1 MKSIRRSFSAKV
13 IMWVLL
19 LAVPVFLASV
29 GVLFWQSHKLIRAEA
44 VERATGVLT
53 CAMHR
58 INRYLITAETASN
71 TNAVWIDKQS
81 LHPDSLLAITNR
93 IAKTNPYTDGCAI
106 STEPGV
112 LSQYPDGFMAVSFN
126 QKDSVN
132 SFIENNNNFFQ
143 ERWYTIPRA
152 QRKTTWVVF
161 TDNNRN
167 QDVDEDATIASYAHP
182 LFNEKGKFIGVM
194 SIWLSL
200 QHISKIM
207 AEVRPYPHS
216 YYVMIDEKGRY
227 VGHPDSTRLF
237 NQTIFSVADPQH
249 QADLIALGY
258 EMTKGK
264 KGSMSLKVNGA
275 KSLVCYMPVKG
286 TPWSLA
292 IVCPHSD
299 ILRGFYR
306 LTYIVV
312 ALLFVGL
319 LLIFIRCHKTVT
331 ASLSPLQQLLEKTKA
346 VSNGHL
352 EVDIAHTKRTD
363 VIGGLQNSFA
373 TMLESLNY
381 YVNSVRTAT
390 DQTKRYNRELE
401 HATQLVIEAERRK
414 TIFIQNVT
422 HQIRTPLNIIM
433 GFAQVLSS
441 PTDDSSLSEELGEEE
456 IKSIAGTMTHNTR
469 LLIRMVMMLFDSSD
483 SGKSE
488 SEKCDKREMVACNET
503 CRTALKFIT
512 KHHPDVSVEFE
523 TKLDDDFCIHT
534 NGRYMEYSIEEL
546 LNNAVRY
553 SDQQHISLHVER
565 TEEYV
570 RFIVQDTGKGIAE
583 DDRETIFKFFTKIDD
598 FSEGLGLGLP
608 LTKRHAE
615 TLGGNLTLD
624 TSYTAGCRFIYQL
637 PIN

>member
-1 MKSIRRSFSAKV
+1 MMSIRRSFSAKV

-44 VERATGVLT
+44 VDKASNVLA

-58 INRYLITAETASN
+58 INRYLITTQTASH
-71 TNAVWIDKQS
+71 TNAWIVEQS
-81 LHPDSLLAITNR
+81 LYPDSIQAITNR
-93 IAKTNPYTDGCAI
+93 IATTNPYTDGCAI

-112 LSQYPDGFMAVSFN
+112 MPQYPDGFMSVSFN
-126 QKDSVN
+126 TKDSIN
-132 SFIENNNNFFQ
+132 TFIEPDHSYFQ
-143 ERWYTIPRA
+143 ERWYSIPRT
-152 QRKTTWVVF
+152 QRKPTWVVF
-161 TDNNRN
+161 NDKNRE
-167 QDVDEDATIASYAHP
+167 QETDEDATIAAYTHP
-182 LFNEKGKFIGVM
+182 LFNKKGKFVGVI

-200 QHISKIM
+200 QHISNIM

-258 EMTKGK
+258 EMTKGN
-264 KGSMSLKVNGA
+264 KGSMSVKINGK
-275 KSLVCYMPVKG
+275 KSLVCYMPVEG

-312 ALLFVGL
+312 ALLIVGL
-319 LLIFIRCHKTVT
+319 LLIFINCHKAVTV
-331 ASLSPLQQLLEKTKA
+331 SLSPLQQLLEKTKA

-352 EVDIAHTKRTD
+352 DVNIAHTKRTD

-381 YVNSVRTAT
+381 YINSVRTAT

-401 HATQLVIEAERRK
+401 HTTQLAVEAQRQK

-433 GFAQVLSS
+433 GFAQILNC
-441 PTDDSSLSEELGEEE
+441 PTDDTSLSEELGQDE
-456 IKSIAGTMTHNTR
+456 IKSIASTMTHNSR
-469 LLIRMVMMLFDSSD
+469 LLMRMVMMLFDSSD
-483 SGKSE
+483 NGKAE
-488 SEKCDKREMVACNET
+488 TANCDKREMVACNDV
-503 CRTALKFIT
+503 CQVALKFTT
-512 KHHPDVSVEFE
+512 KNHPDIPVEYKTE
-523 TKLDDDFCIHT
+523 LADDFCIHT
-534 NGRYMEYSIEEL
+534 NFRYLEYSLEEL
-546 LNNAVRY
+546 LSNAVRY
-553 SDQQHISLHVER
+553 SDQQHISLHVTR
-565 TEEYV
+565 NEEFV
-570 RFIVQDTGKGIAE
+570 RFVVQDTGNGIAE
-583 DDRETIFKFFTKIDD
+583 ADRDNIFKFFTKVDD

-615 TLGGNLTLD
+615 TLGGNLILD
-624 TSYTAGCRFIYQL
+624 TTYHEGSRFIFEI
-637 PIN
+637 PVA

>member
-1 MKSIRRSFSAKV
+1 MMSIRRSFSAKV

-44 VERATGVLT
+44 VDKASNVLA

-58 INRYLITAETASN
+58 INRYLITAQTASH
-71 TNAVWIDKQS
+71 TNAWLIEQS
-81 LHPDSLLAITNR
+81 LYPDSIQAITNR
-93 IAKTNPYTDGCAI
+93 IATTNPYTDGCAI

-112 LSQYPDGFMAVSFN
+112 IPQYPDGFMSVSFN
-126 QKDSVN
+126 TKDSVN
-132 SFIENNNNFFQ
+132 TFIEPDHSYFQ
-143 ERWYTIPRA
+143 ERWYSIPRT
-152 QRKTTWVVF
+152 QRKPTWVVF
-161 TDNNRN
+161 NDKNRE
-167 QDVDEDATIASYAHP
+167 QETDEDATIAAYTHP
-182 LFNEKGKFIGVM
+182 LFNKKGKFVGVI

-200 QHISKIM
+200 QHISNIM

-237 NQTIFSVADPQH
+237 NQTIFSVANPQH

-258 EMTKGK
+258 EMTKGN
-264 KGSMSLKVNGA
+264 KGSMSVKINGK
-275 KSLVCYMPVKG
+275 KSLVCYMPVEG

-312 ALLFVGL
+312 ALLIVGL
-319 LLIFIRCHKTVT
+319 LLIFINCHKAVTV
-331 ASLSPLQQLLEKTKA
+331 SLSPLQQLLEKTKA

-352 EVDIAHTKRTD
+352 DVDIAHTKRTD

-381 YVNSVRTAT
+381 YINSVRTAT

-401 HATQLVIEAERRK
+401 HTTQLAVEAQHQK

-433 GFAQVLSS
+433 GFAQVLSC
-441 PTDDSSLSEELGEEE
+441 PTDDTSLSEELGQDE
-456 IKSIAGTMTHNTR
+456 IKSIASTMTHNSR
-469 LLIRMVMMLFDSSD
+469 LLIRMVMMLFDSSEN
-483 SGKSE
+483 GKAE
-488 SEKCDKREMVACNET
+488 TANCDKREMVACNDV
-503 CRTALKFIT
+503 CQVALKFTT
-512 KHHPDVSVEFE
+512 KNHPDIPVEYKTE
-523 TKLDDDFCIHT
+523 LADDFCIHT
-534 NGRYMEYSIEEL
+534 NFRYLEYSLEEL
-546 LNNAVRY
+546 LSNAVRY
-553 SDQQHISLHVER
+553 SDQQHISLHVTR
-565 TEEYV
+565 NEEFV
-570 RFIVQDTGKGIAE
+570 RFVVQDTGNGIAE
-583 DDRETIFKFFTKIDD
+583 ADRDNIFKFFTKVDD

-615 TLGGNLTLD
+615 TLGGNLILD
-624 TSYTAGCRFIYQL
+624 TTYHEGSRFIFEI
-637 PIN
+637 PVA

>member
-1 MKSIRRSFSAKV
+1 MISIRRSFSAKV

-44 VERATGVLT
+44 VNKASNVLA

-58 INRYLITAETASN
+58 INRYLITTKTASH
-71 TNAVWIDKQS
+71 TNAWIVEQS
-81 LHPDSLLAITNR
+81 LYPDSILAMTNR
-93 IAKTNPYTDGCAI
+93 IATTNPYTDGCAI

-112 LSQYPDGFMAVSFN
+112 IPQYPDGFMSVSFN
-126 QKDSVN
+126 TKDSVN
-132 SFIENNNNFFQ
+132 TFIEPDHSYFQ
-143 ERWYTIPRA
+143 ERWYSIPRT
-152 QRKTTWVVF
+152 QRKPTWVVF
-161 TDNNRN
+161 NDKNRE
-167 QDVDEDATIASYAHP
+167 QETDEDATIAAYTHP
-182 LFNEKGKFIGVM
+182 LFNKKGKFVGVI

-200 QHISKIM
+200 QHISNIM

-258 EMTKGK
+258 EMTKGN
-264 KGSMSLKVNGA
+264 KGSMSVKINGK
-275 KSLVCYMPVKG
+275 KSLVCYMPVEG

-312 ALLFVGL
+312 ALLIVGL
-319 LLIFIRCHKTVT
+319 LLIFINCHKAVTV
-331 ASLSPLQQLLEKTKA
+331 SLSPLQQLLEKTKA

-352 EVDIAHTKRTD
+352 DVDIAHTKRTD

-381 YVNSVRTAT
+381 YINSVRTAT

-401 HATQLVIEAERRK
+401 HTTQLAVEAQRQK

-433 GFAQVLSS
+433 GFAQILNC
-441 PTDDSSLSEELGEEE
+441 PTDDTSLSEELGQDE
-456 IKSIAGTMTHNTR
+456 IKSIASTMTHNSR
-469 LLIRMVMMLFDSSD
+469 LLIRMVMMLFDSSEN
-483 SGKSE
+483 GKAE
-488 SEKCDKREMVACNET
+488 TANCDKREMVACNDV
-503 CRTALKFIT
+503 CQVALKFTT
-512 KHHPDVSVEFE
+512 KNHPDIPVEYKTE
-523 TKLDDDFCIHT
+523 LADDFCIHT
-534 NGRYMEYSIEEL
+534 NFRYLEYSLEEL
-546 LNNAVRY
+546 LCNAVRY
-553 SDQQHISLHVER
+553 SDQQHISLHVTRNKEF
-565 TEEYV
+565 V
-570 RFIVQDTGKGIAE
+570 RFVVQDTGKGIAE
-583 DDRETIFKFFTKIDD
+583 ADREHIFKFFTKVDD

-615 TLGGNLTLD
+615 TLGGNLILD
-624 TSYTAGCRFIYQL
+624 TTYHEGSRFIFEI
-637 PIN
+637 PVA

>member
-1 MKSIRRSFSAKV
+1 MMSIRRSFSAKV

-44 VERATGVLT
+44 VDKASNVLA

-58 INRYLITAETASN
+58 INRYLITTKTASH
-71 TNAVWIDKQS
+71 TNAWIVEQS
-81 LHPDSLLAITNR
+81 LYPDSIQAITNR
-93 IAKTNPYTDGCAI
+93 IATTNPYTDGCAI

-112 LSQYPDGFMAVSFN
+112 IPQYPDGFMSVSFN
-126 QKDSVN
+126 TKDSVN
-132 SFIENNNNFFQ
+132 TFIEPDHSYFQ
-143 ERWYTIPRA
+143 ERWYSIPRT
-152 QRKTTWVVF
+152 QRKPTWVVF
-161 TDNNRN
+161 NDKNRE
-167 QDVDEDATIASYAHP
+167 QETDEDATIAAYTHP
-182 LFNEKGKFIGVM
+182 LFNKKGKFVGVI

-200 QHISKIM
+200 QHISNIM

-258 EMTKGK
+258 EMTKGN
-264 KGSMSLKVNGA
+264 KGSMSVKINGK
-275 KSLVCYMPVKG
+275 KSLVCYMPVEG

-312 ALLFVGL
+312 ALLIVGL
-319 LLIFIRCHKTVT
+319 LLIFINCHKAVTV
-331 ASLSPLQQLLEKTKA
+331 SLSPLQQLLEKTKA

-352 EVDIAHTKRTD
+352 DVDIAHTKRTD

-381 YVNSVRTAT
+381 YINSVRTAT

-401 HATQLVIEAERRK
+401 HTTQLAVEAQRQK
-414 TIFIQNVT
+414 TVFIQNVT

-433 GFAQVLSS
+433 GFAQILNC
-441 PTDDSSLSEELGEEE
+441 PTDDTSLSEELGQDE
-456 IKSIAGTMTHNTR
+456 IKSIASTMTHNSR
-469 LLIRMVMMLFDSSD
+469 LLIRMVMMLFDSSEN
-483 SGKSE
+483 GKAE
-488 SEKCDKREMVACNET
+488 TANCDKREMVACNDV
-503 CRTALKFIT
+503 CQVALKFTT
-512 KHHPDVSVEFE
+512 KNHPDIPVEYKTE
-523 TKLDDDFCIHT
+523 LADDFCIHT
-534 NGRYMEYSIEEL
+534 NFRYLEYSLEEL
-546 LNNAVRY
+546 LSNAVRY
-553 SDQQHISLHVER
+553 SDQQHISLHVTRNKEF
-565 TEEYV
+565 V
-570 RFIVQDTGKGIAE
+570 RFVVQDTGNGIAE
-583 DDRETIFKFFTKIDD
+583 ADRDNIFKFFTKVDD

-615 TLGGNLTLD
+615 TLGGNLILD
-624 TSYTAGCRFIYQL
+624 TTYHEGSRFIFEI
-637 PIN
+637 PVA

>member
-1 MKSIRRSFSAKV
+1 MMSIRRSFSAKV

-44 VERATGVLT
+44 VDKASNVLA

-58 INRYLITAETASN
+58 INRYLITTKTASH
-71 TNAVWIDKQS
+71 TNAWIVEQS
-81 LHPDSLLAITNR
+81 LYPDSIQAITNR
-93 IAKTNPYTDGCAI
+93 IATTNPYTDGCAI

-112 LSQYPDGFMAVSFN
+112 IPQYPDGFMSVSFN
-126 QKDSVN
+126 TKDSVN
-132 SFIENNNNFFQ
+132 TFIEPDHSYFQ
-143 ERWYTIPRA
+143 ERWYSIPRT
-152 QRKTTWVVF
+152 QRKPTWVVF
-161 TDNNRN
+161 NDKNRE
-167 QDVDEDATIASYAHP
+167 QETDEDATIAAYTHP
-182 LFNEKGKFIGVM
+182 LFNKKGKFVGVI

-200 QHISKIM
+200 QHISNIM

-258 EMTKGK
+258 EMTKGN
-264 KGSMSLKVNGA
+264 KGSMSVKINGK
-275 KSLVCYMPVKG
+275 KSLVCYMPVEG

-312 ALLFVGL
+312 ALLIVGL
-319 LLIFIRCHKTVT
+319 LLIFINCHKAVTV
-331 ASLSPLQQLLEKTKA
+331 SLSPLQQLLEKTKA

-352 EVDIAHTKRTD
+352 DVDIAHTKRTD

-381 YVNSVRTAT
+381 YINSVRTAT

-401 HATQLVIEAERRK
+401 HTTQLAVEAQRQK
-414 TIFIQNVT
+414 TVFIQNVT

-433 GFAQVLSS
+433 GFAQILNC
-441 PTDDSSLSEELGEEE
+441 PTDDTSLSEELGQDE
-456 IKSIAGTMTHNTR
+456 IKSIASTMTHNSR
-469 LLIRMVMMLFDSSD
+469 LLIRMVMMLFDSSEN
-483 SGKSE
+483 GKAE
-488 SEKCDKREMVACNET
+488 TANCDKREMVACNDV
-503 CRTALKFIT
+503 CQVALKFTT
-512 KHHPDVSVEFE
+512 KNHPDIPVEYKTE
-523 TKLDDDFCIHT
+523 LADDFCIHT
-534 NGRYMEYSIEEL
+534 NFRYLEYSLEEL
-546 LNNAVRY
+546 LSNAVRY
-553 SDQQHISLHVER
+553 SDQQHISLHVTRNKEF
-565 TEEYV
+565 V
-570 RFIVQDTGKGIAE
+570 RFVVQDTGKGIAE
-583 DDRETIFKFFTKIDD
+583 ADRDNIFKFFTKVDD

-615 TLGGNLTLD
+615 TLGGNLILD
-624 TSYTAGCRFIYQL
+624 TTYHEGSRFIFEI
-637 PIN
+637 PVA

>member
-1 MKSIRRSFSAKV
+1 MMSIRRSFSAKV

-44 VERATGVLT
+44 VDKASNVLA

-58 INRYLITAETASN
+58 INRYLITTKTASH
-71 TNAVWIDKQS
+71 TNAWIVEQS
-81 LHPDSLLAITNR
+81 LYPDSIQAITNR
-93 IAKTNPYTDGCAI
+93 IATTNPYTDGCAI

-112 LSQYPDGFMAVSFN
+112 IPQYPDGFMSVSFN
-126 QKDSVN
+126 TKDSVN
-132 SFIENNNNFFQ
+132 TFIEPDHSYFQ
-143 ERWYTIPRA
+143 ERWYSIPRT
-152 QRKTTWVVF
+152 QRKPTWVVF
-161 TDNNRN
+161 NDKNRE
-167 QDVDEDATIASYAHP
+167 QETDEDATIAAYTHP
-182 LFNEKGKFIGVM
+182 LFNKKGKFVGVI

-200 QHISKIM
+200 QHISNIM

-258 EMTKGK
+258 EMTKGN
-264 KGSMSLKVNGA
+264 KGSMSVKINGK
-275 KSLVCYMPVKG
+275 KSLVCYMPVEG

-312 ALLFVGL
+312 ALLIVGL
-319 LLIFIRCHKTVT
+319 LLIFINCHKAVTV
-331 ASLSPLQQLLEKTKA
+331 SLSPLQQLLEKTKA

-352 EVDIAHTKRTD
+352 DVDIAHTKRTD

-381 YVNSVRTAT
+381 YINSVRTAT

-401 HATQLVIEAERRK
+401 HTTQLAVEAQRQK

-433 GFAQVLSS
+433 GFAQILNC
-441 PTDDSSLSEELGEEE
+441 PTDDTSLSEELGQDE
-456 IKSIAGTMTHNTR
+456 IKSIASTMTHNSR

-483 SGKSE
+483 NGKAE
-488 SEKCDKREMVACNET
+488 TANCDKREMVACNDV
-503 CRTALKFIT
+503 CQVVLKFTT
-512 KHHPDVSVEFE
+512 KNHPDIPVEYKTE
-523 TKLDDDFCIHT
+523 LADDFCIHT
-534 NGRYMEYSIEEL
+534 NFRYLEYSLEEL
-546 LNNAVRY
+546 LSNAVRY
-553 SDQQHISLHVER
+553 SDQQHISLHVTR
-565 TEEYV
+565 NEEFV
-570 RFIVQDTGKGIAE
+570 RFVVQDTGKGIAE
-583 DDRETIFKFFTKIDD
+583 ADREHIFKFFTKVDD

-615 TLGGNLTLD
+615 TLGGNLILD
-624 TSYTAGCRFIYQL
+624 TTYHEGSRFIFEI
-637 PIN
+637 PVA

>member
-1 MKSIRRSFSAKV
+1 MMSIRRSFSAKV

-44 VERATGVLT
+44 VDKASNVLA

-58 INRYLITAETASN
+58 INRYLITTKTASH
-71 TNAVWIDKQS
+71 TNAWIVEQS
-81 LHPDSLLAITNR
+81 LYPDSIQAITNR
-93 IAKTNPYTDGCAI
+93 IATTNPYTDGCAI

-112 LSQYPDGFMAVSFN
+112 IPQYPDGFMSVSFN
-126 QKDSVN
+126 TKDSVN
-132 SFIENNNNFFQ
+132 TFIEPDHSYFQ
-143 ERWYTIPRA
+143 ERWYSIPRT
-152 QRKTTWVVF
+152 QRKPTWVVF
-161 TDNNRN
+161 NDKNRE
-167 QDVDEDATIASYAHP
+167 QETDEDATIAAYTHP
-182 LFNEKGKFIGVM
+182 LFNKKGKFVGVI

-200 QHISKIM
+200 QHISNIM

-258 EMTKGK
+258 EMTKGN
-264 KGSMSLKVNGA
+264 KGSMSVKINGK
-275 KSLVCYMPVKG
+275 KSLVCYMPVEG

-312 ALLFVGL
+312 ALLIVGL
-319 LLIFIRCHKTVT
+319 LLIFINCHKAVTV
-331 ASLSPLQQLLEKTKA
+331 SLSPLQQLLEKTKA

-352 EVDIAHTKRTD
+352 DVDIAHTKRTD

-381 YVNSVRTAT
+381 YINSVRTAT

-401 HATQLVIEAERRK
+401 HTTQLAVEAQRQK
-414 TIFIQNVT
+414 TVFIQNVT

-433 GFAQVLSS
+433 GFAQILNC
-441 PTDDSSLSEELGEEE
+441 PTDDTSLSEELGQDE
-456 IKSIAGTMTHNTR
+456 IKSIASTMTHNSR
-469 LLIRMVMMLFDSSD
+469 LLIRMVMMLFDSSEN
-483 SGKSE
+483 GKAE
-488 SEKCDKREMVACNET
+488 TANCDKREMVACNDV
-503 CRTALKFIT
+503 CQVALKFTT
-512 KHHPDVSVEFE
+512 KNHPDIPVEYKTE
-523 TKLDDDFCIHT
+523 LADDFCIHT
-534 NGRYMEYSIEEL
+534 NYRYLEYSLEEL
-546 LNNAVRY
+546 LSNAVRY
-553 SDQQHISLHVER
+553 SDQQHISLHVTR
-565 TEEYV
+565 NEEFV
-570 RFIVQDTGKGIAE
+570 RFVVQDTGKGIAE
-583 DDRETIFKFFTKIDD
+583 ADREHIFKFFTKVDD

-615 TLGGNLTLD
+615 TLGGNLILD
-624 TSYTAGCRFIYQL
+624 TTYHEGSRFIFEI
-637 PIN
+637 PVA

>member
-1 MKSIRRSFSAKV
+1 MMSIRRSFSAKV

-44 VERATGVLT
+44 VDKASNVLA

-58 INRYLITAETASN
+58 INRYLITTKTASH
-71 TNAVWIDKQS
+71 TNAWIVEQS
-81 LHPDSLLAITNR
+81 LYPDSIQAITNR
-93 IAKTNPYTDGCAI
+93 IATTNPYTDGCAI

-112 LSQYPDGFMAVSFN
+112 IPQYPDGFMSVSFN
-126 QKDSVN
+126 TKDSVN
-132 SFIENNNNFFQ
+132 TFIEPDHSYFQ
-143 ERWYTIPRA
+143 ERWYSIPRT
-152 QRKTTWVVF
+152 QRKPTWVVF
-161 TDNNRN
+161 NDKNRE
-167 QDVDEDATIASYAHP
+167 QETDEDATIAAYTHP
-182 LFNEKGKFIGVM
+182 LFNKKGKFVGVI

-200 QHISKIM
+200 QHISNIM

-258 EMTKGK
+258 EMTKGN
-264 KGSMSLKVNGA
+264 KGSMSVKINGK
-275 KSLVCYMPVKG
+275 KSLVCYMPVEG

-312 ALLFVGL
+312 ALLIVGL
-319 LLIFIRCHKTVT
+319 LLIFINCHKAVTV
-331 ASLSPLQQLLEKTKA
+331 SLSPLQQLLEKTKA

-352 EVDIAHTKRTD
+352 DVDIAHTKRTD

-381 YVNSVRTAT
+381 YINSVRTAT

-401 HATQLVIEAERRK
+401 HTTQLAVEAQRQK

-433 GFAQVLSS
+433 GFAQILNC
-441 PTDDSSLSEELGEEE
+441 PTDDTSLSEELGQDE
-456 IKSIAGTMTHNTR
+456 IKSIASTMTHNSR

-483 SGKSE
+483 NGKAE
-488 SEKCDKREMVACNET
+488 TANCDKREMVACNNV
-503 CRTALKFIT
+503 CQVALKFTT
-512 KHHPDVSVEFE
+512 KNHPDIPVEYKTE
-523 TKLDDDFCIHT
+523 LADDFCIHT
-534 NGRYMEYSIEEL
+534 NFRYLEYSLEEL
-546 LNNAVRY
+546 LSNAVRY
-553 SDQQHISLHVER
+553 SDQQHISLHVTR
-565 TEEYV
+565 NEEFV
-570 RFIVQDTGKGIAE
+570 RFVVQDTGKGIAE
-583 DDRETIFKFFTKIDD
+583 ADREHIFKFFTKVDD

-615 TLGGNLTLD
+615 TLGGNLILD
-624 TSYTAGCRFIYQL
+624 TTYHEGSRFIFEI
-637 PIN
+637 PVA

>member
-1 MKSIRRSFSAKV
+1 MMSIRRSFSAKV

-44 VERATGVLT
+44 VDKASNVLA

-58 INRYLITAETASN
+58 INRYLITTKTASH
-71 TNAVWIDKQS
+71 TNAWIVEQS
-81 LHPDSLLAITNR
+81 LYPDSILAMTNR
-93 IAKTNPYTDGCAI
+93 IATTNPYTDGCAI

-112 LSQYPDGFMAVSFN
+112 IPQYPDGFMSVSFN
-126 QKDSVN
+126 TKDSVN
-132 SFIENNNNFFQ
+132 TFIEPDHSYFQ
-143 ERWYTIPRA
+143 ERWYSIPRT
-152 QRKTTWVVF
+152 QRKPTWVVF
-161 TDNNRN
+161 NDKNRE
-167 QDVDEDATIASYAHP
+167 QETDEDATIAAYTHP
-182 LFNEKGKFIGVM
+182 LFNKKGKFVGVI

-200 QHISKIM
+200 QHISNIM

-258 EMTKGK
+258 EMTKGN
-264 KGSMSLKVNGA
+264 KGSMSVKINGK
-275 KSLVCYMPVKG
+275 KSLVCYMPVEG

-312 ALLFVGL
+312 ALLIVGL
-319 LLIFIRCHKTVT
+319 LLIFINCHKAVTV
-331 ASLSPLQQLLEKTKA
+331 SLSPLQQLLEKTKA

-352 EVDIAHTKRTD
+352 DVDIAHTKRTD

-381 YVNSVRTAT
+381 YINSVRTAT

-401 HATQLVIEAERRK
+401 HTTQLAVEAQRQK

-433 GFAQVLSS
+433 GFAQVLNC
-441 PTDDSSLSEELGEEE
+441 PTDDTSLSEELGQDE
-456 IKSIAGTMTHNTR
+456 IKSIASTMTHNSR
-469 LLIRMVMMLFDSSD
+469 LLIRMVMMLFDSSEN
-483 SGKSE
+483 GKAE
-488 SEKCDKREMVACNET
+488 TANCDKREMVACNDV
-503 CRTALKFIT
+503 CQVALKFTT
-512 KHHPDVSVEFE
+512 KNHPDIPVEYKTE
-523 TKLDDDFCIHT
+523 LADDFCIHT
-534 NGRYMEYSIEEL
+534 NFRYLEFSLEEL
-546 LNNAVRY
+546 LSNAVRY
-553 SDQQHISLHVER
+553 SDQQHISLHVTR
-565 TEEYV
+565 NEEFV
-570 RFIVQDTGKGIAE
+570 RFVVQDTGKGIAE
-583 DDRETIFKFFTKIDD
+583 ADRDNIFKFFTKVDD

-615 TLGGNLTLD
+615 TLGGNLILD
-624 TSYTAGCRFIYQL
+624 TTYHEGSRFIFEI
-637 PIN
+637 PVA

>member
-1 MKSIRRSFSAKV
+1 MMSIRRSFSAKV

-44 VERATGVLT
+44 VDKASNVLA

-58 INRYLITAETASN
+58 INRYLITTQTASH
-71 TNAVWIDKQS
+71 TNAWIVEQS
-81 LHPDSLLAITNR
+81 LYPDSIQAITNR
-93 IAKTNPYTDGCAI
+93 IATTNPYTDGCAI

-112 LSQYPDGFMAVSFN
+112 LPQYPDGFMSVSFN
-126 QKDSVN
+126 TKDSIN
-132 SFIENNNNFFQ
+132 TFIEPDHSYFQ
-143 ERWYTIPRA
+143 ERWYSIPRT
-152 QRKTTWVVF
+152 QRKPTWVVF
-161 TDNNRN
+161 NDKNRK
-167 QDVDEDATIASYAHP
+167 QETDEDATIAAYTHP
-182 LFNEKGKFIGVM
+182 LFNKKGKFVGVI

-200 QHISKIM
+200 QHISNIM

-258 EMTKGK
+258 EMTKGN
-264 KGSMSLKVNGA
+264 KGSMSVKINGK
-275 KSLVCYMPVKG
+275 KSLVCYMPVEG

-312 ALLFVGL
+312 ALLIVGL
-319 LLIFIRCHKTVT
+319 LLIFINCHKAVTV
-331 ASLSPLQQLLEKTKA
+331 SLSPLQQLLEKTKA

-352 EVDIAHTKRTD
+352 DVDIAHTKRTD

-381 YVNSVRTAT
+381 YINSVRTAT

-401 HATQLVIEAERRK
+401 HTTQLAVEAQRQK
-414 TIFIQNVT
+414 TVFIQNVT

-433 GFAQVLSS
+433 GFAQILNC
-441 PTDDSSLSEELGEEE
+441 PTDDTSLSEELGQDE
-456 IKSIAGTMTHNTR
+456 IKSIASTMTHNSR
-469 LLIRMVMMLFDSSD
+469 LLMRMVMMLFDSSD
-483 SGKSE
+483 NGKAE
-488 SEKCDKREMVACNET
+488 TANCDKREMVACNDV
-503 CRTALKFIT
+503 CQVALKFTT
-512 KHHPDVSVEFE
+512 KNHPDIPVEYKTE
-523 TKLDDDFCIHT
+523 LADDFCIHT
-534 NGRYMEYSIEEL
+534 NFRYLEYSLEEL
-546 LNNAVRY
+546 LSNAVRY
-553 SDQQHISLHVER
+553 SDQQHISLHVTR
-565 TEEYV
+565 NEEFV
-570 RFIVQDTGKGIAE
+570 RFVVQDTGNGIAE
-583 DDRETIFKFFTKIDD
+583 ADRDNIFKFFTKVDD

-615 TLGGNLTLD
+615 TLGGNLILD
-624 TSYTAGCRFIYQL
+624 TTYHEGSRFIFEI
-637 PIN
+637 PVA

>member
-1 MKSIRRSFSAKV
+1 MMSIRRSFSAKV

-44 VERATGVLT
+44 VDKASNVLA

-58 INRYLITAETASN
+58 INRYLITTKTASH
-71 TNAVWIDKQS
+71 TNAWIVEQS
-81 LHPDSLLAITNR
+81 LYPDSIQAITNR
-93 IAKTNPYTDGCAI
+93 IATTNPYTDGCAI

-112 LSQYPDGFMAVSFN
+112 IPQYPDGFMSVSFN
-126 QKDSVN
+126 TKDSVN
-132 SFIENNNNFFQ
+132 TFIEPDHSYFH
-143 ERWYTIPRA
+143 ERWYSIPRT
-152 QRKTTWVVF
+152 QRKPTWVVF
-161 TDNNRN
+161 NDKNRE
-167 QDVDEDATIASYAHP
+167 QETDEDATIAAYTHP
-182 LFNEKGKFIGVM
+182 LFNKKGKFVGVI

-200 QHISKIM
+200 QHISNIM

-258 EMTKGK
+258 EMTKGN
-264 KGSMSLKVNGA
+264 KGSMSVKINGK
-275 KSLVCYMPVKG
+275 KSLVCYMPVEG

-312 ALLFVGL
+312 ALLIVGL
-319 LLIFIRCHKTVT
+319 LLIFINCHKAVTV
-331 ASLSPLQQLLEKTKA
+331 SLSPLQQLLEKTKA

-352 EVDIAHTKRTD
+352 DVDIAHTKRTD

-381 YVNSVRTAT
+381 YINSVRTAT

-401 HATQLVIEAERRK
+401 HTTQLAVEAQRQK
-414 TIFIQNVT
+414 TVFIQNVT

-433 GFAQVLSS
+433 GFAQILNC
-441 PTDDSSLSEELGEEE
+441 PTDDTSLSEELGQDE
-456 IKSIAGTMTHNTR
+456 IKSIASTMTHNSR
-469 LLIRMVMMLFDSSD
+469 LLIRMVMMLFDSSEN
-483 SGKSE
+483 GKAE
-488 SEKCDKREMVACNET
+488 TANCDKREMVACNDV
-503 CRTALKFIT
+503 CQVALKFTT
-512 KHHPDVSVEFE
+512 KNHPDIPVEYKTE
-523 TKLDDDFCIHT
+523 LADDFCIHT
-534 NGRYMEYSIEEL
+534 NFRYLEYSLEEL
-546 LNNAVRY
+546 LSNAVRY
-553 SDQQHISLHVER
+553 SDQQHISLHVTR
-565 TEEYV
+565 NEEFV
-570 RFIVQDTGKGIAE
+570 RFVVQDTGNGIAE
-583 DDRETIFKFFTKIDD
+583 ADRDNIFKFFTKVDD

-615 TLGGNLTLD
+615 TLGGNLILD
-624 TSYTAGCRFIYQL
+624 TTYHEGSRFIFEI
-637 PIN
+637 PVA

>member
-1 MKSIRRSFSAKV
+1 MMSIRRSFSAKV

-44 VERATGVLT
+44 VDKASNVLA

-58 INRYLITAETASN
+58 INRYLITTKTASH
-71 TNAVWIDKQS
+71 TNAWIVEQS
-81 LHPDSLLAITNR
+81 LYPDSIQAITNR
-93 IAKTNPYTDGCAI
+93 IATTNPYTDGCAI

-112 LSQYPDGFMAVSFN
+112 IPQYPDGFMSVSFN
-126 QKDSVN
+126 TKDSVN
-132 SFIENNNNFFQ
+132 TFIEPDHSYFQ
-143 ERWYTIPRA
+143 ERWYSIPRT
-152 QRKTTWVVF
+152 QRKPTWVVF
-161 TDNNRN
+161 NDKNRE
-167 QDVDEDATIASYAHP
+167 QETDEDATIAAYTHP
-182 LFNEKGKFIGVM
+182 LFNKKGKFVGVI

-200 QHISKIM
+200 QHISNIM

-258 EMTKGK
+258 EMTKGN
-264 KGSMSLKVNGA
+264 KGSMSVKINGK
-275 KSLVCYMPVKG
+275 KSLVCYMPVEG

-312 ALLFVGL
+312 ALLIVGL
-319 LLIFIRCHKTVT
+319 LLIFINCHKAVTV
-331 ASLSPLQQLLEKTKA
+331 SLSPLQQLLEKTKA

-352 EVDIAHTKRTD
+352 DVDIAHTKRTD

-381 YVNSVRTAT
+381 YINSVRTAT

-401 HATQLVIEAERRK
+401 HTTQLAVEAQRQK
-414 TIFIQNVT
+414 TVFIQNVT

-433 GFAQVLSS
+433 GFAQILNC
-441 PTDDSSLSEELGEEE
+441 PTDDTSLSEELGQDE
-456 IKSIAGTMTHNTR
+456 IKSIASTMTHNSR

-483 SGKSE
+483 NGKAE
-488 SEKCDKREMVACNET
+488 TANCDKREMVACNDV
-503 CRTALKFIT
+503 CQVALKFTT
-512 KHHPDVSVEFE
+512 KNHPDIPVEYKTE
-523 TKLDDDFCIHT
+523 LADDFCIHT
-534 NGRYMEYSIEEL
+534 NFRYLEYSLEEL
-546 LNNAVRY
+546 LSNAVRY
-553 SDQQHISLHVER
+553 SDQQHISLHVTRNKEF
-565 TEEYV
+565 V
-570 RFIVQDTGKGIAE
+570 RFVVQDTGKGIAE
-583 DDRETIFKFFTKIDD
+583 ADREHIFKFFTKVDD

-615 TLGGNLTLD
+615 TLGGNLILD
-624 TSYTAGCRFIYQL
+624 TTYHEGSRFIFEI
-637 PIN
+637 PVA

>member
-1 MKSIRRSFSAKV
+1 MISIRRSFSAKV

-44 VERATGVLT
+44 VDKASNVLA

-58 INRYLITAETASN
+58 INRYLITTKTASH
-71 TNAVWIDKQS
+71 TNAWIVEQS
-81 LHPDSLLAITNR
+81 LYPDSIQAITNR
-93 IAKTNPYTDGCAI
+93 IATTNPYTDGCAI

-112 LSQYPDGFMAVSFN
+112 IPQYPDGFMSVSFN
-126 QKDSVN
+126 TKDSVN
-132 SFIENNNNFFQ
+132 TFIEPDHSYFQ
-143 ERWYTIPRA
+143 ERWYSIPRT
-152 QRKTTWVVF
+152 QRKPTWVVF
-161 TDNNRN
+161 NDKNRE
-167 QDVDEDATIASYAHP
+167 QETDEDATIAAYTHP
-182 LFNEKGKFIGVM
+182 LFNKKGKFVGVI

-200 QHISKIM
+200 QHISNIM

-258 EMTKGK
+258 EMTKGN
-264 KGSMSLKVNGA
+264 KGSMSVKINGK
-275 KSLVCYMPVKG
+275 KSLVCYMPVEG

-292 IVCPHSD
+292 IVCPHRD

-312 ALLFVGL
+312 ALLIVGL
-319 LLIFIRCHKTVT
+319 LLIFINCHKAVTV
-331 ASLSPLQQLLEKTKA
+331 SLSPLQQLLEKTKA

-352 EVDIAHTKRTD
+352 DVDIAHTKRTD

-381 YVNSVRTAT
+381 YINSVRTAT

-401 HATQLVIEAERRK
+401 HTTQLAVEAQRQK

-433 GFAQVLSS
+433 GFAQILNC
-441 PTDDSSLSEELGEEE
+441 PTDDTSLSEELGQDE
-456 IKSIAGTMTHNTR
+456 IKSIASTMTHNSR
-469 LLIRMVMMLFDSSD
+469 LLIRMVMMLFDSSEN
-483 SGKSE
+483 GKAE
-488 SEKCDKREMVACNET
+488 TANCDKREMVACNDV
-503 CRTALKFIT
+503 CQVALKFTT
-512 KHHPDVSVEFE
+512 KNHPDIPVEYKTE
-523 TKLDDDFCIHT
+523 LADDFCIHT
-534 NGRYMEYSIEEL
+534 NFRYLEYSLEEL
-546 LNNAVRY
+546 LSNAVRY
-553 SDQQHISLHVER
+553 SDQQHISLHVTR
-565 TEEYV
+565 NEEFV
-570 RFIVQDTGKGIAE
+570 RFVVQDTGKGIAE
-583 DDRETIFKFFTKIDD
+583 ADREHIFKFFTKVDD

-615 TLGGNLTLD
+615 TLGGNLILD
-624 TSYTAGCRFIYQL
+624 TTYHEGSRFIFEI
-637 PIN
+637 PVA

>member
-1 MKSIRRSFSAKV
+1 MMNIRRSFSAKV

-44 VERATGVLT
+44 VDKASNVLA

-58 INRYLITAETASN
+58 INRYLITTKTASH
-71 TNAVWIDKQS
+71 TNAWIVEQS
-81 LHPDSLLAITNR
+81 LYPDSIQAITNR
-93 IAKTNPYTDGCAI
+93 IATTNPYTDGCAI

-112 LSQYPDGFMAVSFN
+112 IPQYPDGFMSVSFN
-126 QKDSVN
+126 TKDSVN
-132 SFIENNNNFFQ
+132 TFIEPDHSYFQ
-143 ERWYTIPRA
+143 ERWYSIPRT
-152 QRKTTWVVF
+152 QRKPTWVVF
-161 TDNNRN
+161 NDKNRE
-167 QDVDEDATIASYAHP
+167 QETDEDATIAAYTHP
-182 LFNEKGKFIGVM
+182 LFNKKGKFVGVI

-200 QHISKIM
+200 QHISNIM

-258 EMTKGK
+258 EMTKGN
-264 KGSMSLKVNGA
+264 KGSMSVKINGK
-275 KSLVCYMPVKG
+275 KSLVCYMPVEG

-312 ALLFVGL
+312 ALLIVGL
-319 LLIFIRCHKTVT
+319 LLIFINCHKAVTV
-331 ASLSPLQQLLEKTKA
+331 SLSPLQQLLEKTKA

-352 EVDIAHTKRTD
+352 DVDIAHTKRTD

-381 YVNSVRTAT
+381 YINSVRTAT

-401 HATQLVIEAERRK
+401 HTTQLAVEAQRQK

-433 GFAQVLSS
+433 GFAQILNC
-441 PTDDSSLSEELGEEE
+441 PTDDTSLSEELGQDE
-456 IKSIAGTMTHNTR
+456 IKSIASTMTHNSR
-469 LLIRMVMMLFDSSD
+469 LLIRMVMMLFDSSEN
-483 SGKSE
+483 GKAE
-488 SEKCDKREMVACNET
+488 TANCDKREMVACNDV
-503 CRTALKFIT
+503 CQVALKFTT
-512 KHHPDVSVEFE
+512 KNHPDIPVEYKTE
-523 TKLDDDFCIHT
+523 LADDFCIHT
-534 NGRYMEYSIEEL
+534 NFRYLEYSLEEL
-546 LNNAVRY
+546 LSNAVRY
-553 SDQQHISLHVER
+553 SDQQHISLHVTR
-565 TEEYV
+565 NEEFV
-570 RFIVQDTGKGIAE
+570 RFVVQDTGKGIAE
-583 DDRETIFKFFTKIDD
+583 ADREHIFKFFTKVDD

-615 TLGGNLTLD
+615 TLGGNLILD
-624 TSYTAGCRFIYQL
+624 TTYHEGSRFIFEI
-637 PIN
+637 PVA

>member
-1 MKSIRRSFSAKV
+1 MMSIRRSFSAKV

-44 VERATGVLT
+44 VDKASNVLA

-58 INRYLITAETASN
+58 INRYLITTKTASH
-71 TNAVWIDKQS
+71 TNAWIVEQS
-81 LHPDSLLAITNR
+81 LYPDSIQAITNR
-93 IAKTNPYTDGCAI
+93 IATTNPYTDGCAI

-112 LSQYPDGFMAVSFN
+112 IPQYPDGFMSVSFN
-126 QKDSVN
+126 TKDSVN
-132 SFIENNNNFFQ
+132 TFIEPDHSYFQ
-143 ERWYTIPRA
+143 ERWYSIPRT
-152 QRKTTWVVF
+152 QRKPTWVVF
-161 TDNNRN
+161 NDKNRE
-167 QDVDEDATIASYAHP
+167 QETDEDATIAAYTHP
-182 LFNEKGKFIGVM
+182 LFNKKGKFVGVI

-200 QHISKIM
+200 QHISNIM

-258 EMTKGK
+258 EMTKGN
-264 KGSMSLKVNGA
+264 KGSMSVKINGK
-275 KSLVCYMPVKG
+275 KSLVCYMPVEG

-312 ALLFVGL
+312 ALLIVGL
-319 LLIFIRCHKTVT
+319 LLIFINCHKAVTV
-331 ASLSPLQQLLEKTKA
+331 SLSPLQQLLEKTKA

-352 EVDIAHTKRTD
+352 DVDIAHTKRTD

-381 YVNSVRTAT
+381 YINSVRTAT

-401 HATQLVIEAERRK
+401 HTTQLAVEAQRQK

-433 GFAQVLSS
+433 GFAQILNC
-441 PTDDSSLSEELGEEE
+441 PTDDTSLSKELGQDE
-456 IKSIAGTMTHNTR
+456 IKSIASTMTHNSR

-483 SGKSE
+483 NGKAE
-488 SEKCDKREMVACNET
+488 TANCDKREMVACNDV
-503 CRTALKFIT
+503 CQVALKFTT
-512 KHHPDVSVEFE
+512 KNHPDIPVEYKTE
-523 TKLDDDFCIHT
+523 LADDFCIHT
-534 NGRYMEYSIEEL
+534 NFRYLEYSLEEL
-546 LNNAVRY
+546 LSNAVRY
-553 SDQQHISLHVER
+553 SDQQHISLHVTR
-565 TEEYV
+565 NEEFV
-570 RFIVQDTGKGIAE
+570 RFVVQDTGNGIAE
-583 DDRETIFKFFTKIDD
+583 ADRDNIFKFFTKVDD

-615 TLGGNLTLD
+615 TLGGNLILD
-624 TSYTAGCRFIYQL
+624 TTYHEGSRFIFEI
-637 PIN
+637 PVA

>member
-1 MKSIRRSFSAKV
+1 MMSIRRSFSAKV

-44 VERATGVLT
+44 VDKASNVLA

-58 INRYLITAETASN
+58 INRYLITTKTASH
-71 TNAVWIDKQS
+71 TNAWIVEQS
-81 LHPDSLLAITNR
+81 LYPDSIQAITNR
-93 IAKTNPYTDGCAI
+93 IATTNPYTDGCAI

-112 LSQYPDGFMAVSFN
+112 LPQYPDGFMSVSFN
-126 QKDSVN
+126 TKDSVN
-132 SFIENNNNFFQ
+132 TFIEPDHSYFQ
-143 ERWYTIPRA
+143 ERWYSIPRT
-152 QRKTTWVVF
+152 QRKPTWVVF
-161 TDNNRN
+161 NDKNRE
-167 QDVDEDATIASYAHP
+167 QETDEDATIAAYTHP
-182 LFNEKGKFIGVM
+182 LFNKKGKFVGVI

-200 QHISKIM
+200 QHISNIM

-258 EMTKGK
+258 EMTKGN
-264 KGSMSLKVNGA
+264 KGSMSVKINGK
-275 KSLVCYMPVKG
+275 KSLVCYMPVEG

-312 ALLFVGL
+312 ALLIVGL
-319 LLIFIRCHKTVT
+319 LLIFINCHKAVTV
-331 ASLSPLQQLLEKTKA
+331 SLSPLQQLLEKTKA

-352 EVDIAHTKRTD
+352 DVDIAHTKRTD

-381 YVNSVRTAT
+381 YINSVRTAT

-401 HATQLVIEAERRK
+401 HTTQLAVEAQRQK
-414 TIFIQNVT
+414 TVFIQNVT

-433 GFAQVLSS
+433 GFAQILNC
-441 PTDDSSLSEELGEEE
+441 PTDDTSLSEELGQDE
-456 IKSIAGTMTHNTR
+456 IKSIASTMTHNSR
-469 LLIRMVMMLFDSSD
+469 LLIRMVMMLFDSSEN
-483 SGKSE
+483 GKAE
-488 SEKCDKREMVACNET
+488 TANCDKREMVACNDV
-503 CRTALKFIT
+503 CQVALKFTT
-512 KHHPDVSVEFE
+512 KNHPDIPVEYKTE
-523 TKLDDDFCIHT
+523 LADDFCIHT
-534 NGRYMEYSIEEL
+534 NFRYLEYSLEEL
-546 LNNAVRY
+546 LSNAVRY
-553 SDQQHISLHVER
+553 SDQQHISLHVTR
-565 TEEYV
+565 NEEFV
-570 RFIVQDTGKGIAE
+570 RFVVQDTGNGIAE
-583 DDRETIFKFFTKIDD
+583 ADRDNIFKFFTKVDD

-615 TLGGNLTLD
+615 TLGGNLILD
-624 TSYTAGCRFIYQL
+624 TTYHEGSRFIFEI
-637 PIN
+637 PVA

>member
-1 MKSIRRSFSAKV
+1 MMSIRRSFSAKV

-44 VERATGVLT
+44 VDKASNVLA

-58 INRYLITAETASN
+58 INRYLITTKTASH
-71 TNAVWIDKQS
+71 TNAWIVEQS
-81 LHPDSLLAITNR
+81 LYPDSIQAITNR
-93 IAKTNPYTDGCAI
+93 IATTNPYTDGCAI

-112 LSQYPDGFMAVSFN
+112 IPQYPDGFMSVSFN
-126 QKDSVN
+126 TKDSVN
-132 SFIENNNNFFQ
+132 TFIEPDHSYFQ
-143 ERWYTIPRA
+143 ERWYSIPRT
-152 QRKTTWVVF
+152 QRKPTWVVF
-161 TDNNRN
+161 NDKNRE
-167 QDVDEDATIASYAHP
+167 QETDEDATIAAYTHP
-182 LFNEKGKFIGVM
+182 LFNKKGKFVGVI

-200 QHISKIM
+200 QHISNIM

-258 EMTKGK
+258 ELTKGN
-264 KGSMSLKVNGA
+264 KGSMSVKINGK
-275 KSLVCYMPVKG
+275 KSLVCYMPVEG

-312 ALLFVGL
+312 ALLIVGL
-319 LLIFIRCHKTVT
+319 LLIFINCHKAVTV
-331 ASLSPLQQLLEKTKA
+331 SLSPLQQLLEKTKA

-352 EVDIAHTKRTD
+352 DVDIAHTKRTD

-381 YVNSVRTAT
+381 YINSVRTAT

-401 HATQLVIEAERRK
+401 HTTQLAVEAQRQK

-433 GFAQVLSS
+433 GFAQILNC
-441 PTDDSSLSEELGEEE
+441 PTDDTSLSEELGQDE
-456 IKSIAGTMTHNTR
+456 IKSIASTMTHNSR
-469 LLIRMVMMLFDSSD
+469 LLIRMVMMLFDSSEN
-483 SGKSE
+483 GKAE
-488 SEKCDKREMVACNET
+488 TANCDKREMVACNDV
-503 CRTALKFIT
+503 CQVALKFTT
-512 KHHPDVSVEFE
+512 KNHPDIPVEYKTE
-523 TKLDDDFCIHT
+523 LADDFCIHT
-534 NGRYMEYSIEEL
+534 NFRYLEYSLEEL
-546 LNNAVRY
+546 LSNAVRY
-553 SDQQHISLHVER
+553 SDQQHISLHVTRNKEF
-565 TEEYV
+565 V
-570 RFIVQDTGKGIAE
+570 RFVVQDTGKGIAE
-583 DDRETIFKFFTKIDD
+583 ADREHIFKFFTKVDD

-615 TLGGNLTLD
+615 TLGGNLILD
-624 TSYTAGCRFIYQL
+624 TTYHEGSRFIFEI
-637 PIN
+637 PVA

>member
-1 MKSIRRSFSAKV
+1 MISIRRSFSAKV

-44 VERATGVLT
+44 VDKARNVLA

-58 INRYLITAETASN
+58 INRYLITTKTASH
-71 TNAVWIDKQS
+71 TNAWIVEQS
-81 LHPDSLLAITNR
+81 LYPDSIQAITNR
-93 IAKTNPYTDGCAI
+93 IATTNPYTDGCAI

-112 LSQYPDGFMAVSFN
+112 MPQYPDGFMSVSFN
-126 QKDSVN
+126 TKDSIN
-132 SFIENNNNFFQ
+132 TFIEPDHSYFQ
-143 ERWYTIPRA
+143 ERWYSIPRT
-152 QRKTTWVVF
+152 QRKPTWVVF
-161 TDNNRN
+161 NDKNRE
-167 QDVDEDATIASYAHP
+167 QETDEDATIAAYTHP
-182 LFNEKGKFIGVM
+182 LFNKKGKFVGVI

-200 QHISKIM
+200 QHISNIM

-258 EMTKGK
+258 EMTKGN
-264 KGSMSLKVNGA
+264 KGSMSVKINGK
-275 KSLVCYMPVKG
+275 KSLVCYMPVEG

-312 ALLFVGL
+312 ALLIVGL
-319 LLIFIRCHKTVT
+319 LLIFINCHKAVTV
-331 ASLSPLQQLLEKTKA
+331 SLSPLQQLLEKTKA

-352 EVDIAHTKRTD
+352 DVDIAHTKRTD

-381 YVNSVRTAT
+381 YINSVRTAT

-401 HATQLVIEAERRK
+401 HTTQLAVEAQRQK

-433 GFAQVLSS
+433 GFAQILNC
-441 PTDDSSLSEELGEEE
+441 PTDDTSLSEELGQDE
-456 IKSIAGTMTHNTR
+456 IKSIASTMTHNSR
-469 LLIRMVMMLFDSSD
+469 LLMRMVMMLFDSSD
-483 SGKSE
+483 NGKAE
-488 SEKCDKREMVACNET
+488 TANCDKREMVACNDV
-503 CRTALKFIT
+503 CQVALKFTT
-512 KHHPDVSVEFE
+512 KNHPDIPVEYKTE
-523 TKLDDDFCIHT
+523 LADDFCIHT
-534 NGRYMEYSIEEL
+534 NFRYLEYSLEEL
-546 LNNAVRY
+546 LSNAVRY
-553 SDQQHISLHVER
+553 SDQQHISLHVTR
-565 TEEYV
+565 NEEFV
-570 RFIVQDTGKGIAE
+570 RFVVQDTGNGIAE
-583 DDRETIFKFFTKIDD
+583 ADRDNIFKFFTKVDD

-615 TLGGNLTLD
+615 TLGGNLILD
-624 TSYTAGCRFIYQL
+624 TTYHEGSRFIFEI
-637 PIN
+637 PVA

>member
-1 MKSIRRSFSAKV
+1 MISIRRSFSAKV

-44 VERATGVLT
+44 VDKASNVLA

-58 INRYLITAETASN
+58 INRYLITTKTASH
-71 TNAVWIDKQS
+71 TNAWIVEQS
-81 LHPDSLLAITNR
+81 LYPDSIQAITNR
-93 IAKTNPYTDGCAI
+93 IATTNPYTDGCAI

-112 LSQYPDGFMAVSFN
+112 LPQYPDGFMSVSFN
-126 QKDSVN
+126 TKDSIN
-132 SFIENNNNFFQ
+132 TFIEPDHSYFQ
-143 ERWYTIPRA
+143 ERWYSIPRT
-152 QRKTTWVVF
+152 QRKPTWVVF
-161 TDNNRN
+161 DDKNRK
-167 QDVDEDATIASYAHP
+167 QETDEDATIAAYTHP
-182 LFNEKGKFIGVM
+182 LFNKKGKFVGVI

-200 QHISKIM
+200 QHISNIM

-258 EMTKGK
+258 EMTKGN
-264 KGSMSLKVNGA
+264 KGSMSVKINGK
-275 KSLVCYMPVKG
+275 KSLVCYMPVEG

-312 ALLFVGL
+312 ALLIVGL
-319 LLIFIRCHKTVT
+319 LLIFINCHKAVTV
-331 ASLSPLQQLLEKTKA
+331 SLSPLQQLLEKTKA

-352 EVDIAHTKRTD
+352 DVDIAHTKRTD

-381 YVNSVRTAT
+381 YINSVRTAT

-401 HATQLVIEAERRK
+401 HTTQLAVEAQRQK

-433 GFAQVLSS
+433 GFAQILNC
-441 PTDDSSLSEELGEEE
+441 PTDDTSLSEELGQDE
-456 IKSIAGTMTHNTR
+456 IKSIASTMTHNSR
-469 LLIRMVMMLFDSSD
+469 LLIRMVMMLFDSSEN
-483 SGKSE
+483 GKAE
-488 SEKCDKREMVACNET
+488 TANCDKREMVACNDV
-503 CRTALKFIT
+503 CQVALKFTT
-512 KHHPDVSVEFE
+512 KNHPDIPVEYKTE
-523 TKLDDDFCIHT
+523 LADDFCIHT
-534 NGRYMEYSIEEL
+534 NFRYLEYSLEEL
-546 LNNAVRY
+546 LSNAVRY
-553 SDQQHISLHVER
+553 SDQQHISLHVTRNKEF
-565 TEEYV
+565 V
-570 RFIVQDTGKGIAE
+570 RFVVQDTGKGIAE
-583 DDRETIFKFFTKIDD
+583 ADREHIFKFFTKVDD

-615 TLGGNLTLD
+615 TLGGNLILD
-624 TSYTAGCRFIYQL
+624 TTYHEGSRFIFEI
-637 PIN
+637 PVS

>member
-1 MKSIRRSFSAKV
+1 MMSIRRSFSAKV

-44 VERATGVLT
+44 VDKASNVLA

-58 INRYLITAETASN
+58 INRYLITTKTASH
-71 TNAVWIDKQS
+71 TNAWIVEQS
-81 LHPDSLLAITNR
+81 LYPDSIQAITNR
-93 IAKTNPYTDGCAI
+93 IATTNPYTDGCAI

-112 LSQYPDGFMAVSFN
+112 IPQYPDGFMSVSFN
-126 QKDSVN
+126 TKDSVN
-132 SFIENNNNFFQ
+132 TFIEPDHSYFQ
-143 ERWYTIPRA
+143 ERWYSIPRT
-152 QRKTTWVVF
+152 QRKPTWVVF
-161 TDNNRN
+161 NDKNRE
-167 QDVDEDATIASYAHP
+167 QETDEDATIAAYTHP
-182 LFNEKGKFIGVM
+182 LFNKKGKFVGVI

-200 QHISKIM
+200 QHISNIM

-258 EMTKGK
+258 EMTKGN
-264 KGSMSLKVNGA
+264 KGSMSVKINGK
-275 KSLVCYMPVKG
+275 KSLVCYMPVEG

-312 ALLFVGL
+312 ALLIVGL
-319 LLIFIRCHKTVT
+319 LLIFINCHKAVTV
-331 ASLSPLQQLLEKTKA
+331 SLSPLQQLLEKTKA

-352 EVDIAHTKRTD
+352 DVDIAHTKRTD

-381 YVNSVRTAT
+381 YINSVRTAT

-401 HATQLVIEAERRK
+401 HTTQLAVEAQRQK
-414 TIFIQNVT
+414 TVFIQNVT

-433 GFAQVLSS
+433 GFAQILNC
-441 PTDDSSLSEELGEEE
+441 PTDDTSLSEELGQDE
-456 IKSIAGTMTHNTR
+456 IKSIASTMTHNSR

-483 SGKSE
+483 NGKAE
-488 SEKCDKREMVACNET
+488 TANCDKREMVACNDV
-503 CRTALKFIT
+503 CQVALKFTT
-512 KHHPDVSVEFE
+512 KNHPDIPVEYKTE
-523 TKLDDDFCIHT
+523 LADDFCIHT
-534 NGRYMEYSIEEL
+534 NFRYLEYSLEEL
-546 LNNAVRY
+546 LSNAVRY
-553 SDQQHISLHVER
+553 SDQQHISLHVTRNKEF
-565 TEEYV
+565 V
-570 RFIVQDTGKGIAE
+570 RFVVQDTGNGIAE
-583 DDRETIFKFFTKIDD
+583 ADRDNIFKFFTKVDD

-615 TLGGNLTLD
+615 TLGGNLILD
-624 TSYTAGCRFIYQL
+624 TTYHEGSRFIFEI
-637 PIN
+637 PVA

>member
-1 MKSIRRSFSAKV
+1 MMSIRRSFSAKV

-44 VERATGVLT
+44 VDKASNVLA

-58 INRYLITAETASN
+58 INRYLITTKTASH
-71 TNAVWIDKQS
+71 TNAWIVEQS
-81 LHPDSLLAITNR
+81 LYPDSIQAITNR
-93 IAKTNPYTDGCAI
+93 IATTNPYTDGCAI

-112 LSQYPDGFMAVSFN
+112 IPQYPDGFMSVSFN
-126 QKDSVN
+126 TKDSVN
-132 SFIENNNNFFQ
+132 TFIEPDHSYFQ
-143 ERWYTIPRA
+143 ERWYSIPRT
-152 QRKTTWVVF
+152 QRKPTWVVF
-161 TDNNRN
+161 NDKNRE
-167 QDVDEDATIASYAHP
+167 QETDEDATIAAYTHP
-182 LFNEKGKFIGVM
+182 LFNKKGKFVGVI

-200 QHISKIM
+200 QHISNIM

-258 EMTKGK
+258 EMTKGN
-264 KGSMSLKVNGA
+264 KGSMSVKINGK
-275 KSLVCYMPVKG
+275 KSLVCYMPVEG

-312 ALLFVGL
+312 ALLIVGL
-319 LLIFIRCHKTVT
+319 LLIFINCHKAVTV
-331 ASLSPLQQLLEKTKA
+331 SLSPLQQLLEKTKA

-352 EVDIAHTKRTD
+352 DVDIAHTKRTD

-381 YVNSVRTAT
+381 YINSVRTAT

-401 HATQLVIEAERRK
+401 HTTQLAVEAQRQK

-433 GFAQVLSS
+433 GFAQILNC
-441 PTDDSSLSEELGEEE
+441 PTDDTSLSEELGQDE
-456 IKSIAGTMTHNTR
+456 IKSIASTMTHNSR
-469 LLIRMVMMLFDSSD
+469 LLIRMVMMLFDSSEN
-483 SGKSE
+483 GKAE
-488 SEKCDKREMVACNET
+488 TANCDKREMVACNDV
-503 CRTALKFIT
+503 CQVALKFTT
-512 KHHPDVSVEFE
+512 KNHPDIPVEYKTE
-523 TKLDDDFCIHT
+523 LADDFCIHT
-534 NGRYMEYSIEEL
+534 NFRYLEYSLEEL
-546 LNNAVRY
+546 LSNAVRY
-553 SDQQHISLHVER
+553 SDQQHISLHVTR
-565 TEEYV
+565 NEEFV
-570 RFIVQDTGKGIAE
+570 RFVVQDTGNGIAE
-583 DDRETIFKFFTKIDD
+583 ADRDNIFKFFTKVDD

-615 TLGGNLTLD
+615 TLGGNLILD
-624 TSYTAGCRFIYQL
+624 TTYHEGSRFIFEL
-637 PIN
+637 PVA

>member
-1 MKSIRRSFSAKV
+1 MMNIRRSFSAKV

-44 VERATGVLT
+44 VDKASNVLA

-58 INRYLITAETASN
+58 INRYLITTKTASH
-71 TNAVWIDKQS
+71 TNAWIVEQS
-81 LHPDSLLAITNR
+81 LYPDSIQAITNR
-93 IAKTNPYTDGCAI
+93 IATTNPYTDGCAI

-112 LSQYPDGFMAVSFN
+112 IPQYPDGFMSVSFN
-126 QKDSVN
+126 TKDSVN
-132 SFIENNNNFFQ
+132 TFIEPDHSYFQ
-143 ERWYTIPRA
+143 ERWYSIPRT
-152 QRKTTWVVF
+152 QRKPTWVVF
-161 TDNNRN
+161 NDKNRE
-167 QDVDEDATIASYAHP
+167 QETDEDATIAAYTHP
-182 LFNEKGKFIGVM
+182 LFNKKGKFVGVI

-200 QHISKIM
+200 QHISNIM

-258 EMTKGK
+258 EMTKGN
-264 KGSMSLKVNGA
+264 KGSMSVIINGK
-275 KSLVCYMPVKG
+275 KSLVCYMPVEG

-312 ALLFVGL
+312 ALLIVGL
-319 LLIFIRCHKTVT
+319 LLIFINCHKAVTV
-331 ASLSPLQQLLEKTKA
+331 SLSPLQQLLEKTKA

-352 EVDIAHTKRTD
+352 DVDIAHTKRTD

-381 YVNSVRTAT
+381 YINSVRTAT

-401 HATQLVIEAERRK
+401 HTTQLAVEAQRQK

-433 GFAQVLSS
+433 GFAQILNC
-441 PTDDSSLSEELGEEE
+441 PTDDTSLSEELGQDE
-456 IKSIAGTMTHNTR
+456 IKSIASTMTHNSR

-483 SGKSE
+483 YNMLLNGVLSAFDYFNNWEADLLDAGGRNAPLQEFVDIAAPVFENPLAVGSLDMGFIVSSDLSGHRVDPLWENICMGTADVNPALYEPYLDAVGNKIEDLSE
-488 SEKCDKREMVACNET
+488 IPQLVRNVYEGGDPVVMLYLPRDEGVAGY
-503 CRTALKFIT
+503 I
-512 KHHPDVSVEFE
+512 SVLQE
-523 TKLDDDFCIHT
+523 
-534 NGRYMEYSIEEL
+534 NGRL
-546 LNNAVRY
+546 
-553 SDQQHISLHVER
+553 
-565 TEEYV
+565 TENPTV
-570 RFIVQDTGKGIAE
+570 
-583 DDRETIFKFFTKIDD
+583 
-598 FSEGLGLGLP
+598 L
-608 LTKRHAE
+608 
-615 TLGGNLTLD
+615 
-624 TSYTAGCRFIYQL
+624 YQTM
-637 PIN
+637 

>member
-1 MKSIRRSFSAKV
+1 MMSIRRSFSAKV

-44 VERATGVLT
+44 VDKASNVLA

-58 INRYLITAETASN
+58 INRYLITTKTASH
-71 TNAVWIDKQS
+71 TNAWIVEQS
-81 LHPDSLLAITNR
+81 LYPDSIQAITNR
-93 IAKTNPYTDGCAI
+93 IATTNPYTDGCAI

-112 LSQYPDGFMAVSFN
+112 IPQYPDGFMSVSFN
-126 QKDSVN
+126 TKDSVN
-132 SFIENNNNFFQ
+132 TFIEPDHSYFQ
-143 ERWYTIPRA
+143 ERWYSIPRT
-152 QRKTTWVVF
+152 QRKPTWVVF
-161 TDNNRN
+161 NDKNRE
-167 QDVDEDATIASYAHP
+167 QETDEDATIAAYTHP
-182 LFNEKGKFIGVM
+182 LFNKKGKFVGVI

-200 QHISKIM
+200 QHISNIM

-258 EMTKGK
+258 EMTKGN
-264 KGSMSLKVNGA
+264 KGSMSVKINGK
-275 KSLVCYMPVKG
+275 KSLVCYMPVEG

-312 ALLFVGL
+312 ALLIVGL
-319 LLIFIRCHKTVT
+319 LLIFINCHKAVTV
-331 ASLSPLQQLLEKTKA
+331 SLSPLQQLLEKTKA

-352 EVDIAHTKRTD
+352 DVDIAHTKRTD

-381 YVNSVRTAT
+381 YINSVRTAT

-401 HATQLVIEAERRK
+401 HTTQLAVEAQRQK

-433 GFAQVLSS
+433 GFAQILNC
-441 PTDDSSLSEELGEEE
+441 PTDDTSLSEELGQDE
-456 IKSIAGTMTHNTR
+456 IKSIASTMTHNSR
-469 LLIRMVMMLFDSSD
+469 LLIRMVMMLFDSSEN
-483 SGKSE
+483 GKAE
-488 SEKCDKREMVACNET
+488 TANCDKREMVACNDV
-503 CRTALKFIT
+503 CQVALKFTT
-512 KHHPDVSVEFE
+512 KNHPDIPVEYKTE
-523 TKLDDDFCIHT
+523 LADDFCIHT
-534 NGRYMEYSIEEL
+534 NFRYLEYSLEEL
-546 LNNAVRY
+546 LSNAVRY
-553 SDQQHISLHVER
+553 SDQQHISLHVTRNKEF
-565 TEEYV
+565 V
-570 RFIVQDTGKGIAE
+570 RFVVQDTGKGIAE
-583 DDRETIFKFFTKIDD
+583 ADREHIFKFFTKVDD

-615 TLGGNLTLD
+615 TLGGNLILD
-624 TSYTAGCRFIYQL
+624 TTYHEGSRFIFEI
-637 PIN
+637 PVA

>member
-1 MKSIRRSFSAKV
+1 MMSIRRSFSAKV

-44 VERATGVLT
+44 VDKASNVLA

-58 INRYLITAETASN
+58 INRYLITTKTASH
-71 TNAVWIDKQS
+71 TNAWIVEQS
-81 LHPDSLLAITNR
+81 LYPDSIQAITNR
-93 IAKTNPYTDGCAI
+93 IATTNPYTDGCAI

-112 LSQYPDGFMAVSFN
+112 IPQYPDGFMSVSFN
-126 QKDSVN
+126 TKDSVN
-132 SFIENNNNFFQ
+132 TFIEPDHSYFQ
-143 ERWYTIPRA
+143 ERWYSIPRT
-152 QRKTTWVVF
+152 QRKPTWVVF
-161 TDNNRN
+161 NDKNRK
-167 QDVDEDATIASYAHP
+167 QETDEDATIAAYTHP
-182 LFNEKGKFIGVM
+182 LFNKKGKFVGVI

-200 QHISKIM
+200 QHISNIM

-258 EMTKGK
+258 EMTKGN
-264 KGSMSLKVNGA
+264 KGSMSVKINGK
-275 KSLVCYMPVKG
+275 KSLVCYMPVEG

-312 ALLFVGL
+312 ALLIVGL
-319 LLIFIRCHKTVT
+319 LLIFINCHKAVTV
-331 ASLSPLQQLLEKTKA
+331 SLSPLQQLLEKTKA

-352 EVDIAHTKRTD
+352 DVDIAHTKRTD

-381 YVNSVRTAT
+381 YINSVRTAT

-401 HATQLVIEAERRK
+401 HTTQLAVEAQRQK

-433 GFAQVLSS
+433 GFAQILNC
-441 PTDDSSLSEELGEEE
+441 PTDDTSLSEELGQDE
-456 IKSIAGTMTHNTR
+456 IKSIASTMTHNSR
-469 LLIRMVMMLFDSSD
+469 LLIRMVMMLFDSSEN
-483 SGKSE
+483 GKAE
-488 SEKCDKREMVACNET
+488 TANCDKREMVACNDV
-503 CRTALKFIT
+503 CQVALKFTT
-512 KHHPDVSVEFE
+512 KNHPDIPVEYKTE
-523 TKLDDDFCIHT
+523 LADDFCIHT
-534 NGRYMEYSIEEL
+534 NFRYLEYSLEEL
-546 LNNAVRY
+546 LSNAVRY
-553 SDQQHISLHVER
+553 SDQQHISLHVTRNKEF
-565 TEEYV
+565 V
-570 RFIVQDTGKGIAE
+570 RFVVQDTGKGIAE
-583 DDRETIFKFFTKIDD
+583 ADREHIFKFFTKVDD

-615 TLGGNLTLD
+615 TLGGNLILD
-624 TSYTAGCRFIYQL
+624 TTYHEGSRFIFEI
-637 PIN
+637 PVA

>member
-1 MKSIRRSFSAKV
+1 MMSIRRSFSAKV

-44 VERATGVLT
+44 VDKASNVLA

-58 INRYLITAETASN
+58 INRYLITTKTASH
-71 TNAVWIDKQS
+71 TNAWIVEQS
-81 LHPDSLLAITNR
+81 LYPDSIQAITNR
-93 IAKTNPYTDGCAI
+93 IATTNPYTDGCAI

-112 LSQYPDGFMAVSFN
+112 IPQYPDGFMSVSFN
-126 QKDSVN
+126 TKDSVN
-132 SFIENNNNFFQ
+132 TFIEPDHSYFQ
-143 ERWYTIPRA
+143 ERWYSIPRT
-152 QRKTTWVVF
+152 QRKPTWVVF
-161 TDNNRN
+161 NDKNRE
-167 QDVDEDATIASYAHP
+167 QETDEDATIAAYTHP
-182 LFNEKGKFIGVM
+182 LFNKKGKFVGVI

-200 QHISKIM
+200 QHISNIM

-258 EMTKGK
+258 EMTKGN
-264 KGSMSLKVNGA
+264 KGSMSVKINGK
-275 KSLVCYMPVKG
+275 KSLVCYMPVEG

-312 ALLFVGL
+312 ALLIVGL
-319 LLIFIRCHKTVT
+319 LLIFINCHKAVTV
-331 ASLSPLQQLLEKTKA
+331 SLSPLQQLLEKTKA

-352 EVDIAHTKRTD
+352 DVDIAHTKRTD

-381 YVNSVRTAT
+381 YINSVRTAT

-401 HATQLVIEAERRK
+401 HTTQLAVEAQRQK
-414 TIFIQNVT
+414 TVFIQNVT

-433 GFAQVLSS
+433 GFAQILNC
-441 PTDDSSLSEELGEEE
+441 PTDDTSLSEELGQDE
-456 IKSIAGTMTHNTR
+456 IKSIASTMTHNSR

-483 SGKSE
+483 NGKAE
-488 SEKCDKREMVACNET
+488 TANCDKREMVACNDV
-503 CRTALKFIT
+503 CQVALKFTT
-512 KHHPDVSVEFE
+512 KNHPDIPVEYKTE
-523 TKLDDDFCIHT
+523 LADDFCIHT
-534 NGRYMEYSIEEL
+534 NFRYLEYSLEEL
-546 LNNAVRY
+546 LSNAVRY
-553 SDQQHISLHVER
+553 SDQQHISLHVTRNKEF
-565 TEEYV
+565 V
-570 RFIVQDTGKGIAE
+570 RFVVQDTGKGIAE
-583 DDRETIFKFFTKIDD
+583 ADRDNIFKFFTKVDD

-615 TLGGNLTLD
+615 TLGGNLILD
-624 TSYTAGCRFIYQL
+624 TTYHEGSRFIFEI
-637 PIN
+637 PVA

>member
-1 MKSIRRSFSAKV
+1 MMSIRRSFSAKV

-44 VERATGVLT
+44 VDKASNVLA

-58 INRYLITAETASN
+58 INRYLITTKTASH
-71 TNAVWIDKQS
+71 TNAWIVEQS
-81 LHPDSLLAITNR
+81 LYPDSIQAITNR
-93 IAKTNPYTDGCAI
+93 IATTNPYTDGCAI

-112 LSQYPDGFMAVSFN
+112 LPQYPDGFMSVSFN
-126 QKDSVN
+126 TKDSIN
-132 SFIENNNNFFQ
+132 TFIEPDHSYFQ
-143 ERWYTIPRA
+143 ERWYSIPRT
-152 QRKTTWVVF
+152 QRKPTWVVF
-161 TDNNRN
+161 NDKNRE
-167 QDVDEDATIASYAHP
+167 QETDEDATIAAYTHP
-182 LFNEKGKFIGVM
+182 LFNKKGKFVGVI

-200 QHISKIM
+200 QHISNIM

-258 EMTKGK
+258 EMTKGN
-264 KGSMSLKVNGA
+264 KGSMSVKINGK
-275 KSLVCYMPVKG
+275 KSLVCYMPVEG

-312 ALLFVGL
+312 ALLIVGL
-319 LLIFIRCHKTVT
+319 LLIFINCHKAVTV
-331 ASLSPLQQLLEKTKA
+331 SLSPLQQLLEKTKA

-352 EVDIAHTKRTD
+352 DVDIAHTKRTD

-381 YVNSVRTAT
+381 YINSVRTAT

-401 HATQLVIEAERRK
+401 HTTQLAVEAQRQK
-414 TIFIQNVT
+414 TVFIQNVT

-433 GFAQVLSS
+433 GFAQILNC
-441 PTDDSSLSEELGEEE
+441 PTDDTSLSEELGQDE
-456 IKSIAGTMTHNTR
+456 IKSIASTMTHNSR
-469 LLIRMVMMLFDSSD
+469 LLIRMVMMLFDSSEN
-483 SGKSE
+483 GKAE
-488 SEKCDKREMVACNET
+488 TANCDKREMVACNDV
-503 CRTALKFIT
+503 CQVALKVTT
-512 KHHPDVSVEFE
+512 KYNPEVPVEFKTE
-523 TKLDDDFCIHT
+523 LADDFCIHT
-534 NGRYMEYSIEEL
+534 NYRYLEYSLEEL
-546 LNNAVRY
+546 LSNAVRY
-553 SDQQHISLHVER
+553 SDQQHISLHVTRNKEF
-565 TEEYV
+565 V
-570 RFIVQDTGKGIAE
+570 RFVVQDTGKGIAE
-583 DDRETIFKFFTKIDD
+583 ADREHIFKFFTKVDD

-615 TLGGNLTLD
+615 TLGGNLILD
-624 TSYTAGCRFIYQL
+624 TTYHEGSRFIFEI
-637 PIN
+637 PVA

>member
-1 MKSIRRSFSAKV
+1 MMSIRRSFSAKV

-44 VERATGVLT
+44 VDKASNVLA

-58 INRYLITAETASN
+58 INRYLITTKTASH
-71 TNAVWIDKQS
+71 TNAWIVEQS
-81 LHPDSLLAITNR
+81 LYPDSIQAITNR
-93 IAKTNPYTDGCAI
+93 IATTNPYTDGCAI

-112 LSQYPDGFMAVSFN
+112 IPQYPDGFMSVSFN
-126 QKDSVN
+126 TKDSVN
-132 SFIENNNNFFQ
+132 TFIEPDHSYFQ
-143 ERWYTIPRA
+143 ERWYSIPRT
-152 QRKTTWVVF
+152 QRKPTWVVF
-161 TDNNRN
+161 NDKNRE
-167 QDVDEDATIASYAHP
+167 QETDEDATIAAYTHP
-182 LFNEKGKFIGVM
+182 LFNKKGKFVGVI

-200 QHISKIM
+200 QHISNIM

-258 EMTKGK
+258 EMTKGN
-264 KGSMSLKVNGA
+264 KGSMSVKINGK
-275 KSLVCYMPVKG
+275 KSLVCYMPVEG

-312 ALLFVGL
+312 ALLIVGL
-319 LLIFIRCHKTVT
+319 LLIFINCHKAVTV
-331 ASLSPLQQLLEKTKA
+331 SLSPLQQLLEKTKA

-352 EVDIAHTKRTD
+352 DVDIAHTKRTD

-381 YVNSVRTAT
+381 YINSVRTAT

-401 HATQLVIEAERRK
+401 HTTQLAVEAQRQK

-433 GFAQVLSS
+433 GFAQILNC
-441 PTDDSSLSEELGEEE
+441 PTDDTSLSEELGQDE
-456 IKSIAGTMTHNTR
+456 IKSIASTMTHNSR

-483 SGKSE
+483 NGKAE
-488 SEKCDKREMVACNET
+488 TANCDKREMVACNNV
-503 CRTALKFIT
+503 CQVALKFTT
-512 KHHPDVSVEFE
+512 KNHPDIPVEYKTE
-523 TKLDDDFCIHT
+523 LADDFCIHT
-534 NGRYMEYSIEEL
+534 NFRYLEYSLEEL
-546 LNNAVRY
+546 LSNAVRY
-553 SDQQHISLHVER
+553 SDQQHISLHVTR
-565 TEEYV
+565 NEEFV
-570 RFIVQDTGKGIAE
+570 RFVVKDTGKGIAE
-583 DDRETIFKFFTKIDD
+583 ADREHIFKFFTKVDD

-615 TLGGNLTLD
+615 TLGGNLILD
-624 TSYTAGCRFIYQL
+624 TTYHEGSRFIFEI
-637 PIN
+637 PVA

>member
-1 MKSIRRSFSAKV
+1 MMSIRRSFSAKV

-44 VERATGVLT
+44 VDKASNVLA

-58 INRYLITAETASN
+58 INRYLITTKTASH
-71 TNAVWIDKQS
+71 TNAWIVEQS
-81 LHPDSLLAITNR
+81 LYPDSIQAITNR
-93 IAKTNPYTDGCAI
+93 IATTNPYTDGCAI

-112 LSQYPDGFMAVSFN
+112 IPQYPDGFMSVSFN
-126 QKDSVN
+126 TKDSVN
-132 SFIENNNNFFQ
+132 TFIEPDHSYFQ
-143 ERWYTIPRA
+143 ERWYSIPRT
-152 QRKTTWVVF
+152 QRKPTWVVF
-161 TDNNRN
+161 NDKNRE
-167 QDVDEDATIASYAHP
+167 QETDEDATIAAYTHP
-182 LFNEKGKFIGVM
+182 LFNKKGKFVGVI

-200 QHISKIM
+200 QHISNIM

-258 EMTKGK
+258 EMTKGN
-264 KGSMSLKVNGA
+264 KGSMSVKINGK
-275 KSLVCYMPVKG
+275 KSLVCYMPVEG

-312 ALLFVGL
+312 ALLIVGL
-319 LLIFIRCHKTVT
+319 LLIFINCHKAVTV
-331 ASLSPLQQLLEKTKA
+331 SLSPLQQLLEKTKA

-352 EVDIAHTKRTD
+352 DVDIAHTKRTD

-381 YVNSVRTAT
+381 YINSVRTAT

-401 HATQLVIEAERRK
+401 HTTQLAVEAQRQK

-433 GFAQVLSS
+433 GFAQILNC
-441 PTDDSSLSEELGEEE
+441 PTDDTSLSEELGQDE
-456 IKSIAGTMTHNTR
+456 IKSIASTMTHNSR

-483 SGKSE
+483 NGKAE
-488 SEKCDKREMVACNET
+488 TANCDKREMVACNDV
-503 CRTALKFIT
+503 CQVVLKFTT
-512 KHHPDVSVEFE
+512 KNHPDIPVEYKTE
-523 TKLDDDFCIHT
+523 LADDFCIHT
-534 NGRYMEYSIEEL
+534 NYRYLEYSLEEL
-546 LNNAVRY
+546 LSNAIRY
-553 SDQQHISLHVER
+553 SDQQHISLHVTR
-565 TEEYV
+565 NEEFV
-570 RFIVQDTGKGIAE
+570 RFVVQDTGNGIAE
-583 DDRETIFKFFTKIDD
+583 ADRDNIFKFFTKVDD

-615 TLGGNLTLD
+615 TLGGNLILD
-624 TSYTAGCRFIYQL
+624 TTYHEGSRFIFEI
-637 PIN
+637 PVA

>member
-1 MKSIRRSFSAKV
+1 MMNIRRSFSAKV

-44 VERATGVLT
+44 VDKASNVLA

-58 INRYLITAETASN
+58 INRYLITTKTASH
-71 TNAVWIDKQS
+71 TNAWIVEQS
-81 LHPDSLLAITNR
+81 LYPDSILAMTNR
-93 IAKTNPYTDGCAI
+93 IATTNPYTDGCAI

-112 LSQYPDGFMAVSFN
+112 LPQYPDGFMSVSFN
-126 QKDSVN
+126 TKDSVN
-132 SFIENNNNFFQ
+132 TFIEPDHSYFQ
-143 ERWYTIPRA
+143 ERWYSIPRT
-152 QRKTTWVVF
+152 QRKPTWVVF
-161 TDNNRN
+161 NDKNRE
-167 QDVDEDATIASYAHP
+167 QETDEDATIAAYTHP
-182 LFNEKGKFIGVM
+182 LFNKKGKFVGVI

-200 QHISKIM
+200 QHISNIM

-258 EMTKGK
+258 EMTKGN
-264 KGSMSLKVNGA
+264 KGSMSVKINGK
-275 KSLVCYMPVKG
+275 KSLVCYMPVEG

-312 ALLFVGL
+312 ALLIVGL
-319 LLIFIRCHKTVT
+319 LLIFINCHKAVTV
-331 ASLSPLQQLLEKTKA
+331 SLSPLQQLLEKTKA

-352 EVDIAHTKRTD
+352 DVDIAHTKRTD

-381 YVNSVRTAT
+381 YINSVRTAT

-401 HATQLVIEAERRK
+401 HTTQLAVEAQRQK

-433 GFAQVLSS
+433 GFAQILNC
-441 PTDDSSLSEELGEEE
+441 PTDDTSLSEELGQDE
-456 IKSIAGTMTHNTR
+456 IKSIASTMTHNSR
-469 LLIRMVMMLFDSSD
+469 LLIRMVMMLFDSSEN
-483 SGKSE
+483 GKAE
-488 SEKCDKREMVACNET
+488 TANCDKREMVACNDV
-503 CRTALKFIT
+503 CQVALKFTT
-512 KHHPDVSVEFE
+512 KNHPDIPVEYKTE
-523 TKLDDDFCIHT
+523 LADDFCIHT
-534 NGRYMEYSIEEL
+534 NFRYLEYSLEEL
-546 LNNAVRY
+546 LSNAVRY
-553 SDQQHISLHVER
+553 SDQQHISLHVTRNKEF
-565 TEEYV
+565 V
-570 RFIVQDTGKGIAE
+570 RFVVQDTGKGIAE
-583 DDRETIFKFFTKIDD
+583 ADREHIFKFFTKVDD

-615 TLGGNLTLD
+615 TLGGNLILD
-624 TSYTAGCRFIYQL
+624 TTYHEGSRFIFEI
-637 PIN
+637 PVA

>member
-1 MKSIRRSFSAKV
+1 MMSIRRSFSAKV

-44 VERATGVLT
+44 VDKASNVLA

-58 INRYLITAETASN
+58 INRYLITAQTASH
-71 TNAVWIDKQS
+71 TNAWLIEQS
-81 LHPDSLLAITNR
+81 LNSDSILAMTNR
-93 IAKTNPYTDGCAI
+93 IATTNPYTDGCAI

-112 LSQYPDGFMAVSFN
+112 IPQYPDGFMSVSFN
-126 QKDSVN
+126 TKDSVN
-132 SFIENNNNFFQ
+132 TFIEPDHSYFQ
-143 ERWYTIPRA
+143 ERWYSIPRA
-152 QRKTTWVVF
+152 QRKPTWVVF
-161 TDNNRN
+161 NDKNRE
-167 QDVDEDATIASYAHP
+167 QEAGEDATIAAYTHP
-182 LFNEKGKFIGVM
+182 LFNEKGKFVGII

-200 QHISKIM
+200 QHISNIM

-258 EMTKGK
+258 EMTKGN
-264 KGSMSLKVNGA
+264 KGSMSVKINGK
-275 KSLVCYMPVKG
+275 KSLVCYMPVEG
-286 TPWSLA
+286 TPWRLA

-312 ALLFVGL
+312 ALLIVGL
-319 LLIFIRCHKTVT
+319 LLIFINCHKAVTV
-331 ASLSPLQQLLEKTKA
+331 SLSPLQQLLEKTKA

-352 EVDIAHTKRTD
+352 DVDIAHTKRTD

-381 YVNSVRTAT
+381 YINSVRTAT

-401 HATQLVIEAERRK
+401 HTTQLAVEAQRQK

-433 GFAQVLSS
+433 GFAQILNC
-441 PTDDSSLSEELGEEE
+441 PTDDTSLSEELGQDE
-456 IKSIAGTMTHNTR
+456 IKSIASTMTHNSR

-483 SGKSE
+483 NGKAE
-488 SEKCDKREMVACNET
+488 TANCDKREMVACNDV
-503 CRTALKFIT
+503 CQVALKFTT
-512 KHHPDVSVEFE
+512 KYNPEVPVEFKTE
-523 TKLDDDFCIHT
+523 LADDFCIHT
-534 NGRYMEYSIEEL
+534 NYRYLEYSLEEL
-546 LNNAVRY
+546 LSNAVRY
-553 SDQQHISLHVER
+553 SDQQHISLHVTRNKEF
-565 TEEYV
+565 V
-570 RFIVQDTGKGIAE
+570 RFVVQDTGKGIAE
-583 DDRETIFKFFTKIDD
+583 ADREHIFKFFTKVDD

-615 TLGGNLTLD
+615 TLGGNLILD
-624 TSYTAGCRFIYQL
+624 TTYHEGSRFIFEI
-637 PIN
+637 PVA

>member
-1 MKSIRRSFSAKV
+1 MMSIRRSFSAKV

-44 VERATGVLT
+44 VDKASNVLA

-58 INRYLITAETASN
+58 INRYLITTKTASH
-71 TNAVWIDKQS
+71 TNAWIVEQS
-81 LHPDSLLAITNR
+81 LYPDSILAMTNR
-93 IAKTNPYTDGCAI
+93 IATTNPYTDGCAI

-112 LSQYPDGFMAVSFN
+112 IPQYPDGFMSVSFN
-126 QKDSVN
+126 TKDSVN
-132 SFIENNNNFFQ
+132 TFIEPDHSYFQ
-143 ERWYTIPRA
+143 ERWYSIPRT
-152 QRKTTWVVF
+152 QRKPTWVVF
-161 TDNNRN
+161 NDKNRE
-167 QDVDEDATIASYAHP
+167 QETDEDATIAAYTHP
-182 LFNEKGKFIGVM
+182 LFNKKGKFVGVI

-200 QHISKIM
+200 QHISNIM

-258 EMTKGK
+258 EMTKGN
-264 KGSMSLKVNGA
+264 KGSMSVKINGK
-275 KSLVCYMPVKG
+275 KSLVCYMPVEG

-312 ALLFVGL
+312 ALLIVGL
-319 LLIFIRCHKTVT
+319 LLIFINCHKAVTV
-331 ASLSPLQQLLEKTKA
+331 SLSPLQQLLEKTKA

-352 EVDIAHTKRTD
+352 DVDIAHTKRTD

-381 YVNSVRTAT
+381 YINSVRTAT

-401 HATQLVIEAERRK
+401 HTTQLAVEAQRQK
-414 TIFIQNVT
+414 TVFIQNVT

-433 GFAQVLSS
+433 GFAQVLNC
-441 PTDDSSLSEELGEEE
+441 PTDDTSLSEELGQDE
-456 IKSIAGTMTHNTR
+456 IKSIASTMTHNSR
-469 LLIRMVMMLFDSSD
+469 LLIRMVMMLFDSSEN
-483 SGKSE
+483 GKAE
-488 SEKCDKREMVACNET
+488 TANCDKREMVACNDV
-503 CRTALKFIT
+503 CQVALKFTT
-512 KHHPDVSVEFE
+512 KNHPDIPVEYKTE
-523 TKLDDDFCIHT
+523 LADDFCIHT
-534 NGRYMEYSIEEL
+534 NFRYLEFSLEEL
-546 LNNAVRY
+546 LSNAVRY
-553 SDQQHISLHVER
+553 SDQQHISLHVTR
-565 TEEYV
+565 NEEFV
-570 RFIVQDTGKGIAE
+570 RFVVQDTGKGIAE
-583 DDRETIFKFFTKIDD
+583 ADRDNIFKFFTKVDD

-615 TLGGNLTLD
+615 TLGGNLILD
-624 TSYTAGCRFIYQL
+624 TTYHEGSRFIFEI
-637 PIN
+637 PVA

>member
-1 MKSIRRSFSAKV
+1 MMNIRRSFSAKV

-44 VERATGVLT
+44 VDKASNVLA

-58 INRYLITAETASN
+58 INRYLITTKTASH
-71 TNAVWIDKQS
+71 TNAWIVEQS
-81 LHPDSLLAITNR
+81 LYPDSIQAITNR
-93 IAKTNPYTDGCAI
+93 IATTNPYTDGCAI

-112 LSQYPDGFMAVSFN
+112 IPQYPDGFMSVSFN
-126 QKDSVN
+126 TKDSVN
-132 SFIENNNNFFQ
+132 TFIEPDHSYFQ
-143 ERWYTIPRA
+143 ERWYSIPRT
-152 QRKTTWVVF
+152 QRKPTWVVF
-161 TDNNRN
+161 NDKNRE
-167 QDVDEDATIASYAHP
+167 QETDEDATIAAYTHP
-182 LFNEKGKFIGVM
+182 LFNKKGKFVGVI

-200 QHISKIM
+200 QHISNIM

-258 EMTKGK
+258 EMTKGN
-264 KGSMSLKVNGA
+264 KGSMSVKINGK
-275 KSLVCYMPVKG
+275 KSLVCYMPVEG

-312 ALLFVGL
+312 ALLIVGL
-319 LLIFIRCHKTVT
+319 LLIFINCHKAVTV
-331 ASLSPLQQLLEKTKA
+331 SLSPLQQLLEKTKA

-352 EVDIAHTKRTD
+352 DVDIAHTKRTD

-381 YVNSVRTAT
+381 YINSVRTAT

-401 HATQLVIEAERRK
+401 HTTQLAVEAQRQK
-414 TIFIQNVT
+414 TVFIQNVT

-433 GFAQVLSS
+433 GFAQILNC
-441 PTDDSSLSEELGEEE
+441 PTDDTSLSEELGQDE
-456 IKSIAGTMTHNTR
+456 IKSIASTMTHNSR

-483 SGKSE
+483 NGKAE
-488 SEKCDKREMVACNET
+488 TANCDKREMVACNDV
-503 CRTALKFIT
+503 CQVALKFTT
-512 KHHPDVSVEFE
+512 KNHPDIPVEYTTE
-523 TKLDDDFCIHT
+523 LADDFCIHT
-534 NGRYMEYSIEEL
+534 NFRYLEYSLEEL
-546 LNNAVRY
+546 LSNAVRY
-553 SDQQHISLHVER
+553 SDQQHISLHVTR
-565 TEEYV
+565 NEEFV
-570 RFIVQDTGKGIAE
+570 RFVVQDTGNGIAE
-583 DDRETIFKFFTKIDD
+583 ADRDNIFKFFTKVDD

-615 TLGGNLTLD
+615 TLGGNLILD
-624 TSYTAGCRFIYQL
+624 TTYHEGSRFIFEI
-637 PIN
+637 PVA

>member
-1 MKSIRRSFSAKV
+1 MMSIRRSFSAKV

-44 VERATGVLT
+44 VDKASNVLA

-58 INRYLITAETASN
+58 INRYLITTKTASH
-71 TNAVWIDKQS
+71 TNAWIVEQS
-81 LHPDSLLAITNR
+81 LYPDSILAMTNR
-93 IAKTNPYTDGCAI
+93 IATTNPYTDGCAI

-112 LSQYPDGFMAVSFN
+112 IPQYPDGFMSVSFN
-126 QKDSVN
+126 TKDSVN
-132 SFIENNNNFFQ
+132 TFIEPDHSYFQ
-143 ERWYTIPRA
+143 ERWYSIPRT
-152 QRKTTWVVF
+152 QRKPTWVVF
-161 TDNNRN
+161 NDKNRE
-167 QDVDEDATIASYAHP
+167 QETDEDATIAAYTHP
-182 LFNEKGKFIGVM
+182 LFNKKGKFVGVI

-200 QHISKIM
+200 QHISNIM

-258 EMTKGK
+258 EMTKGN
-264 KGSMSLKVNGA
+264 KGSMSVKINGK
-275 KSLVCYMPVKG
+275 KSLVCYMPVEG

-312 ALLFVGL
+312 ALLIVGL
-319 LLIFIRCHKTVT
+319 LLIFINCHKAVTV
-331 ASLSPLQQLLEKTKA
+331 SLSPLQQLLEKTKA

-352 EVDIAHTKRTD
+352 DVDIAHTKRTD

-381 YVNSVRTAT
+381 YINSVRTAT

-401 HATQLVIEAERRK
+401 HTTQLAVEAQRQK

-433 GFAQVLSS
+433 GFAQILNC
-441 PTDDSSLSEELGEEE
+441 PTDDTSLSEELGQDE
-456 IKSIAGTMTHNTR
+456 IKSIASTMTHNSR

-483 SGKSE
+483 NGKAE
-488 SEKCDKREMVACNET
+488 TANCDKREMVACNDV
-503 CRTALKFIT
+503 CQVALKFTT
-512 KHHPDVSVEFE
+512 KNHPDIPVEYKTE
-523 TKLDDDFCIHT
+523 LADDFCIHT
-534 NGRYMEYSIEEL
+534 NFRYLEYSLEEL
-546 LNNAVRY
+546 LSNAVRY
-553 SDQQHISLHVER
+553 SDQQHISLHVTR
-565 TEEYV
+565 NEEFV
-570 RFIVQDTGKGIAE
+570 RFVVQDTGNGIAE
-583 DDRETIFKFFTKIDD
+583 ADRDNIFKFFTKVDD

-615 TLGGNLTLD
+615 TLGGNLILD
-624 TSYTAGCRFIYQL
+624 TTYHEGSRFIFEI
-637 PIN
+637 PVA

>member
-1 MKSIRRSFSAKV
+1 MMSIRRSFSAKV

-44 VERATGVLT
+44 VDKASNVLA

-58 INRYLITAETASN
+58 INRYLITTQTASH
-71 TNAVWIDKQS
+71 TNAWIVEQS
-81 LHPDSLLAITNR
+81 LYPDSIQAITNR
-93 IAKTNPYTDGCAI
+93 IATTNPYTDGCAI

-112 LSQYPDGFMAVSFN
+112 IPQYPDGFMSVSFN
-126 QKDSVN
+126 TKDSVN
-132 SFIENNNNFFQ
+132 TFIEPDHSYFQ
-143 ERWYTIPRA
+143 ERWYSIPRT
-152 QRKTTWVVF
+152 QRKPTWVVF
-161 TDNNRN
+161 NDKNRE
-167 QDVDEDATIASYAHP
+167 QEAGEDATIAAYTHP
-182 LFNEKGKFIGVM
+182 LFNEKGKFVGVI

-200 QHISKIM
+200 QHISNIM

-258 EMTKGK
+258 EMTKGN
-264 KGSMSLKVNGA
+264 KGSMSVKINGK
-275 KSLVCYMPVKG
+275 KSLVCYMPVEG

-312 ALLFVGL
+312 ALLIVGL
-319 LLIFIRCHKTVT
+319 LLIFINCHKAVTV
-331 ASLSPLQQLLEKTKA
+331 SLSPLQQLLEKTKA

-352 EVDIAHTKRTD
+352 DVDIAHTKRTD

-381 YVNSVRTAT
+381 YINSVRTAT

-401 HATQLVIEAERRK
+401 HTTQLAVEAQRQK

-433 GFAQVLSS
+433 GFAQILNC
-441 PTDDSSLSEELGEEE
+441 PTDDTSLSEELGQDE
-456 IKSIAGTMTHNTR
+456 IKSIASTMTHNSR

-483 SGKSE
+483 NGKAE
-488 SEKCDKREMVACNET
+488 TANCDKREMVACNDV
-503 CRTALKFIT
+503 CQVALKFTT
-512 KHHPDVSVEFE
+512 KNHPDIPVEYKTE
-523 TKLDDDFCIHT
+523 LADDFCIHT
-534 NGRYMEYSIEEL
+534 NFRYLEYSLEEL
-546 LNNAVRY
+546 LSNAVRY
-553 SDQQHISLHVER
+553 SDQQHISLHVTRNKEF
-565 TEEYV
+565 V
-570 RFIVQDTGKGIAE
+570 RFVVQDTGKGIAE
-583 DDRETIFKFFTKIDD
+583 ADREHIFKFFTKVDD

-615 TLGGNLTLD
+615 TLGGNLILD
-624 TSYTAGCRFIYQL
+624 TTYHEGSRFIFEI
-637 PIN
+637 PVA

>member
-1 MKSIRRSFSAKV
+1 MMNIRRSFSAKV

-44 VERATGVLT
+44 VDKASNVLA

-58 INRYLITAETASN
+58 INRYLITTKTASH
-71 TNAVWIDKQS
+71 TNAWIVEQS
-81 LHPDSLLAITNR
+81 LYPDSIQAITNR
-93 IAKTNPYTDGCAI
+93 IATTNPYTDGCAI

-112 LSQYPDGFMAVSFN
+112 IPQYPDGFMSVSFN
-126 QKDSVN
+126 TKDSVN
-132 SFIENNNNFFQ
+132 TFIEPDHSYFQ
-143 ERWYTIPRA
+143 ERWYSIPRT
-152 QRKTTWVVF
+152 QRKPTWVVF
-161 TDNNRN
+161 NDKNRK
-167 QDVDEDATIASYAHP
+167 QETDEDATIAAYTHP
-182 LFNEKGKFIGVM
+182 LFNKKGKFVGVI

-200 QHISKIM
+200 QHISNIM

-258 EMTKGK
+258 EMTKGN
-264 KGSMSLKVNGA
+264 KGSMSVKINGK
-275 KSLVCYMPVKG
+275 KSLVCYMPVEG

-312 ALLFVGL
+312 ALLIVGL
-319 LLIFIRCHKTVT
+319 LLIFINCHKAVTV
-331 ASLSPLQQLLEKTKA
+331 SLSPLQQLLEKTKA

-352 EVDIAHTKRTD
+352 DVDIAHTKRTD

-381 YVNSVRTAT
+381 YINSVRTAT

-401 HATQLVIEAERRK
+401 HTTQLAVEAQRQK

-433 GFAQVLSS
+433 GFAQILNC
-441 PTDDSSLSEELGEEE
+441 PTDDTSLSEELGQDE
-456 IKSIAGTMTHNTR
+456 IKSIASTMTHNSR

-483 SGKSE
+483 NGKAE
-488 SEKCDKREMVACNET
+488 TANCDKREMVACNDV
-503 CRTALKFIT
+503 CQVALKFTT
-512 KHHPDVSVEFE
+512 KNHPDIPVEYKTE
-523 TKLDDDFCIHT
+523 LADDFCIHT
-534 NGRYMEYSIEEL
+534 NFRYLEYSLEEL
-546 LNNAVRY
+546 LSNAVRY
-553 SDQQHISLHVER
+553 SDQQHISLHVTR
-565 TEEYV
+565 NEEFV
-570 RFIVQDTGKGIAE
+570 RFVVQDTGNGIAE
-583 DDRETIFKFFTKIDD
+583 ADRDNIFKFFTKVDD

-615 TLGGNLTLD
+615 TTMRV
-624 TSYTAGCRFIYQL
+624 AGLSSRYPWHSISH
-637 PIN
+637 NGSTW

>member
-1 MKSIRRSFSAKV
+1 MMSIRRSFSAKV

-44 VERATGVLT
+44 VDKASNVLA

-58 INRYLITAETASN
+58 INRYLITTQTASH
-71 TNAVWIDKQS
+71 TNAWIVEQS
-81 LHPDSLLAITNR
+81 LYPDSIQAITNR
-93 IAKTNPYTDGCAI
+93 IATTNPYTDGCAI

-112 LSQYPDGFMAVSFN
+112 MPQYPDGFMSVSFN
-126 QKDSVN
+126 TKDSIN
-132 SFIENNNNFFQ
+132 TFIEPDHSYFQ
-143 ERWYTIPRA
+143 ERWYSIPRT
-152 QRKTTWVVF
+152 QRKPTWVVF
-161 TDNNRN
+161 NDKNRE
-167 QDVDEDATIASYAHP
+167 QETDEDATIAAYTHP
-182 LFNEKGKFIGVM
+182 LFNKKGKFVGVI

-200 QHISKIM
+200 QHISNIM

-258 EMTKGK
+258 EMTKGN
-264 KGSMSLKVNGA
+264 KGSMSVKINGK
-275 KSLVCYMPVKG
+275 KSLVCYMPVEG

-312 ALLFVGL
+312 ALLIVGL
-319 LLIFIRCHKTVT
+319 LLIFINCHKAVTV
-331 ASLSPLQQLLEKTKA
+331 SLSPLQQLLEKTKA

-352 EVDIAHTKRTD
+352 DVDIAHTKRTD

-381 YVNSVRTAT
+381 YINSVRTAT

-401 HATQLVIEAERRK
+401 HTTQLAVEAQRQK

-433 GFAQVLSS
+433 GFAQILNC
-441 PTDDSSLSEELGEEE
+441 PTDDTSLSEELGQDE
-456 IKSIAGTMTHNTR
+456 IKSIASTMTHNSR
-469 LLIRMVMMLFDSSD
+469 LLMRMVMMLFDSSD
-483 SGKSE
+483 NGKAE
-488 SEKCDKREMVACNET
+488 TANCDKREMVACNDV
-503 CRTALKFIT
+503 CQVALKFTT
-512 KHHPDVSVEFE
+512 KNHPDIPVEYKTE
-523 TKLDDDFCIHT
+523 LADDFCIHT
-534 NGRYMEYSIEEL
+534 NFRYLEYSLEEL
-546 LNNAVRY
+546 LSNAVRY
-553 SDQQHISLHVER
+553 SDQQHISLHVTR
-565 TEEYV
+565 NEEFV
-570 RFIVQDTGKGIAE
+570 RFVVQDTGNGIAE
-583 DDRETIFKFFTKIDD
+583 ADRDNIFKFFTKVDD

-615 TLGGNLTLD
+615 TLGGNLILD
-624 TSYTAGCRFIYQL
+624 TTYHEGSRFIFEI
-637 PIN
+637 PVA

>member
-1 MKSIRRSFSAKV
+1 MMSIRRSFSAKV

-44 VERATGVLT
+44 VDKASNVLA

-58 INRYLITAETASN
+58 INRYLITTKTASH
-71 TNAVWIDKQS
+71 TNAWIVEQS
-81 LHPDSLLAITNR
+81 LYPDSIQAITNR
-93 IAKTNPYTDGCAI
+93 IATTNPYTDGCAI

-112 LSQYPDGFMAVSFN
+112 IPQYPDGFMSVSFN
-126 QKDSVN
+126 TKDSVN
-132 SFIENNNNFFQ
+132 TFIEPDHSYFQ
-143 ERWYTIPRA
+143 ERWYSIPRT
-152 QRKTTWVVF
+152 QRKPTWVVF
-161 TDNNRN
+161 NDKNRE
-167 QDVDEDATIASYAHP
+167 QETDEDATIAAYTHP
-182 LFNEKGKFIGVM
+182 LFNKKGKFVGVI

-200 QHISKIM
+200 QHISNIM

-258 EMTKGK
+258 EMTKGN
-264 KGSMSLKVNGA
+264 KGSMSVKINGK
-275 KSLVCYMPVKG
+275 KSLVCYMPVEG

-312 ALLFVGL
+312 ALLIVGL
-319 LLIFIRCHKTVT
+319 LLIFINCHKAVTV
-331 ASLSPLQQLLEKTKA
+331 SLSPLQQLLEKTKA

-352 EVDIAHTKRTD
+352 DVDIAHTKRTD

-381 YVNSVRTAT
+381 YINSVRTAT

-401 HATQLVIEAERRK
+401 HTTQLAVEAQRQK
-414 TIFIQNVT
+414 TVFIQNVT

-433 GFAQVLSS
+433 GFAQILNC
-441 PTDDSSLSEELGEEE
+441 PTDDTSLSEELGQDE
-456 IKSIAGTMTHNTR
+456 IKSIASTMTHNSR
-469 LLIRMVMMLFDSSD
+469 LLIRMVMMLFDSSEN
-483 SGKSE
+483 GKAE
-488 SEKCDKREMVACNET
+488 TANCDKREMVACNDV
-503 CRTALKFIT
+503 CQVALKFTT
-512 KHHPDVSVEFE
+512 KNHPDIPVEYKIE
-523 TKLDDDFCIHT
+523 LADDFCIHT
-534 NGRYMEYSIEEL
+534 NFRYLEYSLEEL
-546 LNNAVRY
+546 LSNAVRY
-553 SDQQHISLHVER
+553 SDQQHISLHVTR
-565 TEEYV
+565 NEEFV
-570 RFIVQDTGKGIAE
+570 RFVVQDTGNGIAE
-583 DDRETIFKFFTKIDD
+583 ADRDNIFKFFTKVDD

-615 TLGGNLTLD
+615 TLGGNLILD
-624 TSYTAGCRFIYQL
+624 TTYHEGSRFIFEI
-637 PIN
+637 PVA

>member
-1 MKSIRRSFSAKV
+1 MMSIRRSFSAKV

-44 VERATGVLT
+44 VDKASNVLA

-58 INRYLITAETASN
+58 INRYLITTKTASH
-71 TNAVWIDKQS
+71 TNAWIVEQS
-81 LHPDSLLAITNR
+81 LYPDSIQAITNR
-93 IAKTNPYTDGCAI
+93 IATTNPYTDGCAI

-112 LSQYPDGFMAVSFN
+112 IPQYPDGFMSVSFN
-126 QKDSVN
+126 TKDSVN
-132 SFIENNNNFFQ
+132 TFIEPDHSYFQ
-143 ERWYTIPRA
+143 ERWYSIPRT
-152 QRKTTWVVF
+152 QRKPTWVVF
-161 TDNNRN
+161 NDKNRE
-167 QDVDEDATIASYAHP
+167 QETDEDATIAAYTHP
-182 LFNEKGKFIGVM
+182 LFNKKGKFVGVI

-200 QHISKIM
+200 QHISNIM

-258 EMTKGK
+258 EMTKGN
-264 KGSMSLKVNGA
+264 KGSMSVKINGK
-275 KSLVCYMPVKG
+275 KSLVCYMPVEG

-312 ALLFVGL
+312 ALLIVGL
-319 LLIFIRCHKTVT
+319 LLIFINCHKAVTV
-331 ASLSPLQQLLEKTKA
+331 SLSPLQQLLEKTKA

-352 EVDIAHTKRTD
+352 DVDIAHTKRTD

-381 YVNSVRTAT
+381 YINSVRTAT

-401 HATQLVIEAERRK
+401 HTTQLAVEAQRQK

-433 GFAQVLSS
+433 GFAQILNC
-441 PTDDSSLSEELGEEE
+441 PTDDTSLSEELGQDE
-456 IKSIAGTMTHNTR
+456 IKSIASTMTHNSR
-469 LLIRMVMMLFDSSD
+469 LLIRMVMMLFDSSEN
-483 SGKSE
+483 GKAE
-488 SEKCDKREMVACNET
+488 TANCDKREMVACNDV
-503 CRTALKFIT
+503 CRAALKFTT
-512 KHHPDVSVEFE
+512 KYNPEVPVEFKTE
-523 TKLDDDFCIHT
+523 LADDFCIHT
-534 NGRYMEYSIEEL
+534 NYRYLEYSLEEL
-546 LNNAVRY
+546 LSNAVRY
-553 SDQQHISLHVER
+553 SDQQHISLHVTR
-565 TEEYV
+565 NEEFV
-570 RFIVQDTGKGIAE
+570 RFVVQDTGNGIAE
-583 DDRETIFKFFTKIDD
+583 ADRDNIFKFFTKVDD

-615 TLGGNLTLD
+615 TLGGNLILD
-624 TSYTAGCRFIYQL
+624 TTYHEGSRFIFEI
-637 PIN
+637 PVA